1 MKMNTHLNIEDVA
14 GSIVVPVWCGSER
27 GTAFFI
33 SPTKLLTAFHVVA
46 EYVADDSDIFI
57 SVNGITTECTC
68 EELAK
73 GKDIAILNCVDYTNE
88 CTSLQ
93 LLASDCRK
101 GQVLSI
107 VGYPEELGN
116 GIDAF
121 SFSVMSVRSVPS
133 IPNQFDIVVRR
144 IDTLALSTY
153 MGMSGSP
160 VINDFGSVVGVV
172 TDELYNSLGY
182 TSIHSVMDN
191 LTEKGIKFEANADL
205 QDTSDFGLGT
215 CFKHIL
221 KAQEQAGSRFSRDLQ
236 VDDEDTEKTIS
247 WFAGIGFDEDLDR
260 IVSDFKN
267 FSEKIRAEKKKLEIE
282 KFRKKHFE
290 KLIITK
296 EFIDEFYKLKNL
308 RDNHDTDFSMHLFT
322 AKEREQISGIIF
334 KARQYLDNLDFL
346 GKKGLA
352 VIGEAGCGKT
362 FTLCKVSEKLCKKE
376 NVYLFFGTDFSGNE
390 MPLDTILRK
399 LKWKQPN
406 SFDLLNDKM
415 QKEEKYAILVIDA
428 INEGAGMYFW
438 QEKLPILFKQLGK
451 WNRIKIIVSIRKQA
465 GLTDVW
471 NKTIEGFERLSI
483 PGFKKDVRAAVTKFF
498 KYYDIDRD
506 FDDFNQIQAFS
517 NPLFLK
523 IFCEV
528 YNESCYNELESPD
541 IIKIYNSYIYKRNH
555 SVSVGA
561 DVDPRMNYTKCL
573 LDKIAYYSLWNLQCG
588 DVSREKVKSYSYHL
602 CPYRMW
608 SNDLLNNT
616 LKANLLMEYKTY
628 DGKEWITFE
637 YDSMGDYLKANVL
650 LKHKDDDYSKLK
662 FMCRLIDFTHTEYQT
677 FIDSTKIFNFI
688 KAFLSI
694 WNPPVRLWHQ
704 KDIINGKL
712 TRLFIESL
720 AYRNVSNDHMKTD
733 GTIMKEILD
742 THPDFLQPNVFI
754 NLLKNHNE
762 SVIREFHGKLLS
774 MRMSE
779 RDTIWSA
786 SANSFYY
793 IDDELKRLWNNNGIN
808 KKSLLVFEV
817 WLLSASYPSVRF
829 PALRHI
835 VNQLE
840 EIDSVDSVLYLID
853 AFKEVN
859 DPYVLQGLYAAIY
872 GYIVRIR
879 NSNLTISKK
888 IVELLYSPH
897 GLAPNDFVIR
907 HWTLKIL
914 EWQWHLSSDNTY
926 WTAAQPPYNV
936 PNSNPYENIPNENIP
951 ENFFGTN
958 HGADSLH
965 RSLFVWD
972 FYRYIMGGNTSD
984 DLDKFI
990 GKDEKH
996 ISIKDTAKAIA
1007 LLIKNKYGWN
1017 EALDEYDSNVPYE
1030 SSHFHRTERI
1040 GKKYQWIGLS
1050 EVYAYLLNTCKLCR
1064 DRWSQKKDFR
1074 AVNYP
1079 WLVSNRIY
1087 LDPSLRE
1094 NDTLDDVVKDLFDE
1108 YPKDSTMEQSMKS
1121 WIDDEKCMPPFS
1133 PIQVDRDG
1141 GEWVVLQ
1148 GYDTRKENDD
1158 VEKEQT
1164 RERFLYYNTCLV
1176 DLKNKSIFA
1185 EWAKTANFYGRWMPE
1200 STGSIDFL
1208 WNDYPWANA
1217 YTSSIYED
1225 GYVDEKIPCD
1235 VELTYEAE
1243 LQEDFRGIQS
1253 EENIASTV
1261 YAPCRDIMDSLE
1273 LYTAERGI
1281 VRKSDNGEIVAI
1293 NRLILGEC
1301 FHGLLIK
1308 RTFLNEYLKKQK
1320 KCLFYCLLG
1329 EKNLISSPHY
1339 QILVRNDLTGAA
1351 LYKDNDVAEM
1361 IQPLRFEPKEKPR
1374 ENIEEEGE
1382 YDLGMPIEKW
1392 VSMSQKTSS
1401 EDFNELKKLAEL
1413 AKQEKKK
1420 KNGAK

>member
-57 SVNGITTECTC
+57 SVNGLTTECTC

-73 GKDIAILNCVDYTNE
+73 GRDIAILTCVSYKNE
-88 CTSLQ
+88 CSPYS

-101 GQVLSI
+101 GQVLSV

-121 SFSVMSVRSVPS
+121 SFSVVNVRSITS
-133 IPNQFDIVVRR
+133 IPNQFDMVVRR
-144 IDTLALSTY
+144 IDTFALSTY
-153 MGMSGSP
+153 MGLSGSP
-160 VINDFGSVVGVV
+160 VVNDFGSVVGIV

-182 TSIHSVMDN
+182 TSIHSIMEN
-191 LTEKGIKFEANADL
+191 LTEKGIKYEDNADL
-205 QDTSDFGLGT
+205 EDTSDFGLGT
-215 CFKHIL
+215 CAKYIL
-221 KAQEQAGSRFSRDLQ
+221 EAQEQAGSRYSRDLQ
-236 VDDEDTEKTIS
+236 VDDKDTERIIS
-247 WFAGIGFDEDLDR
+247 RFAGIGFDDDLENIANDY
-260 IVSDFKN
+260 KN
-267 FSEKIRAEKKKLEIE
+267 FSETIREAKKKTEIE
-282 KFRKKHFE
+282 KFKKLHIE
-290 KLIITK
+290 NQIISDIFV
-296 EFIDEFYKLKNL
+296 EGLYQLKNL
-308 RDNHDTDFSMHLFT
+308 RDKSYSESSVHLFT
-322 AKEREQISGIIF
+322 AKERERISDIIS
-334 KARQYLDNLDFL
+334 KAKQYLRMQKYLSE
-346 GKKGLA
+346 KGLA
-352 VIGEAGCGKT
+352 IVGDAGCGKT
-362 FTLCKVSEKLCKKE
+362 FTLCKISEKLCKKE
-376 NVYLFFGTDFSGNE
+376 NAYLLFGTDFSASE
-390 MPLDTILRK
+390 MPLETILRK
-399 LKWKQPN
+399 FKWKQPN

-415 QKEEKYAILVIDA
+415 QKEGKFAIFIIDA

-438 QEKLPILFKQLGK
+438 QEKLPTLLNQIRK
-451 WNRIKIIVSIRKQA
+451 WSRIKIIVSIRKQA
-465 GLTDVW
+465 VQTDVL
-471 NKTIEGFERLSI
+471 NETIEGFTRLSI
-483 PGFKKDVRAAVTKFF
+483 PGFRDVREAVKKFF
-498 KYYDIDRD
+498 EHYNIDKDI
-506 FDDFNQIQAFS
+506 DDFNQIQSFS

-523 IFCEV
+523 IFCET
-528 YNESCYNELESPD
+528 YSEAYYGDSKYPN
-541 IIKIYNSYIYKRNH
+541 IIEIYKSYIYKRNH
-555 SVSVGA
+555 LISVGTDA
-561 DVDPRMNYTKCL
+561 DPRMNYTKCL
-573 LDKIAYYSLWNLQCG
+573 LERIAYYSLWNLQCG
-588 DVSREKVKSYSYHL
+588 DIAREKAKSYSYRL

-608 SNDLLNNT
+608 SKDLLNNT
-616 LKANLLMEYKTY
+616 LRANLLMEYKTY
-628 DGKEWITFE
+628 DGSEWITFE
-637 YDSMGDYLKANVL
+637 YDSMGDYLKADVL
-650 LKHKDDDYSKLK
+650 LRHKDDDYSKLK
-662 FMCRLIDFTHTEYQT
+662 FLCRLIDFTTAEYQT
-677 FIDSTKIFNFI
+677 STDNTKIFNFI

-694 WNPPVRLWHQ
+694 WNPPVGLWHH
-704 KDIINGKL
+704 KEIINGKL
-712 TRLFIESL
+712 TELFIESL
-720 AYRNVSNDHMKTD
+720 AFRNVTNDLMQTD
-733 GTIMKEILD
+733 GTIMEEILD
-742 THPDFLQPNVFI
+742 ANPHYLQPDVFI
-754 NLLKNHNE
+754 NLLESYNE
-762 SVIREFHGKLLS
+762 SVISEFHQKLLS

-786 SANSFYY
+786 SANPFYY

-840 EIDSVDSVLYLID
+840 ETDTVDEVLYLMSV
-853 AFKEVN
+853 FKDVN

-872 GYIVRIR
+872 GYIVRKR
-879 NSNLTISKK
+879 NCNLSISKV
-888 IVELLYSPH
+888 IVEMLYPKH
-897 GLAPNDFVIR
+897 GQAPNDFVLR

-914 EWQWHLSSDNTY
+914 EWQWHLSCDDTY
-926 WTAAQPPYNV
+926 WKAAQPPYD
-936 PNSNPYENIPNENIP
+936 PPISNPYENISNEDIP
-951 ENFFGTN
+951 EDFFGTN

-1030 SSHFHRTERI
+1030 SGHFHRTERI

-1050 EVYAYLLNTCKLCR
+1050 EVYAYLLDTCKLCK
-1064 DRWSQKKDFR
+1064 DKWSRNKEFW

-1079 WLVSNRIY
+1079 WLVSNHIY

-1094 NDTLDDVVKDLFDE
+1094 NDSLDDIVKDLFDE
-1108 YPKDSTMEQSMKS
+1108 YSKDSTMELSMETWKNE
-1121 WIDDEKCMPPFS
+1121 EKGMPPFE

-1141 GEWVVLQ
+1141 CEWVVLQ
-1148 GYDTRKENDD
+1148 GYDTRTENDD
-1158 VEKEQT
+1158 IEKEQI

-1176 DLKNKSIFA
+1176 DLKNKYVFT

-1200 STGSIDFL
+1200 STGSIDYL
-1208 WNDYPWANA
+1208 WNDYPWANS
-1217 YTSSIYED
+1217 YKSSVYED

-1235 VELTYEAE
+1235 VELAYEAE

-1261 YAPCRDIMDSLE
+1261 YAPCRDIMDSLG

-1293 NRLILGEC
+1293 NRLILGES

-1308 RTFLNEYLKKQK
+1308 RTFLNEYLKKQR

-1361 IQPLRFEPKEKPR
+1361 IQPLRFEPKEEPQKEPG
-1374 ENIEEEGE
+1374 GE
-1382 YDLGMPIEKW
+1382 DEYGLGMPIEKW
-1392 VSMSQKTSS
+1392 LDMPKQNSS
-1401 EDFNELKKLAEL
+1401 GIIDRLKELAEL
-1413 AKQEKKK
+1413 SNQ
-1420 KNGAK
+1420 NGAKE

>member
-57 SVNGITTECTC
+57 SVNGITAECTC
-68 EELAK
+68 EELVK
-73 GKDIAILNCVDYTNE
+73 GRDIAILTCVSYKNE
-88 CTSLQ
+88 CSPFS

-101 GQVLSI
+101 GQVLSV
-107 VGYPEELGN
+107 VGYPKELGN
-116 GIDAF
+116 GVDAF
-121 SFSVMSVRSVPS
+121 SFSVVNVRTITS

-144 IDTLALSTY
+144 IDTFALSTY

-160 VINDFGSVVGVV
+160 VVNDFGSVVGVV

-182 TSIHSVMDN
+182 TSIHSIMEN
-191 LTEKGIKFEANADL
+191 LTEKGIKYEDNADL
-205 QDTSDFGLGT
+205 EDTSDFGLGT
-215 CFKHIL
+215 CAKYIL
-221 KAQEQAGSRFSRDLQ
+221 EAQEQAGSRYSRDLQ
-236 VDDEDTEKTIS
+236 VDDKDTERIIS
-247 WFAGIGFDEDLDR
+247 RFAGIGFDDDLENIANDY
-260 IVSDFKN
+260 KN
-267 FSEKIRAEKKKLEIE
+267 FSETIREAKKKAEIE
-282 KFRKKHFE
+282 KFKKLHIE
-290 KLIITK
+290 NQIISDIFV
-296 EFIDEFYKLKNL
+296 EGLYQLKNL
-308 RDNHDTDFSMHLFT
+308 RDKSYSESSVHLFT
-322 AKEREQISGIIF
+322 AKEREQISDIIS
-334 KARQYLDNLDFL
+334 KAKQYLRMQKYLNE
-346 GKKGLA
+346 KGLA
-352 VIGEAGCGKT
+352 IVGDAGCGKT
-362 FTLCKVSEKLCKKE
+362 FTLCKISEKLCKKE
-376 NVYLFFGTDFSGNE
+376 NAYLLFGTDFSASE
-390 MPLDTILRK
+390 MPLETILRK
-399 LKWKQPN
+399 FKWKQAN

-415 QKEEKYAILVIDA
+415 QKEGKFAIFIIDA

-438 QEKLPILFKQLGK
+438 QEKLPTLLNQIRK
-451 WNRIKIIVSIRKQA
+451 WSRIKIIVSIRKQA
-465 GLTDVW
+465 VQTDVL
-471 NKTIEGFERLSI
+471 NETIEGFTRLSI
-483 PGFKKDVRAAVTKFF
+483 PGFRDVREAVKKFF
-498 KYYDIDRD
+498 EHYNIDKDI
-506 FDDFNQIQAFS
+506 DDFNRIQSFS

-523 IFCEV
+523 IFCEA
-528 YNESCYNELESPD
+528 YSEAYYGDSKSPN
-541 IIKIYNSYIYKRNH
+541 IIEIYKSYIYKRNH
-555 SVSVGA
+555 LVSVGA
-561 DVDPRMNYTKCL
+561 DADPRMNYTKCL
-573 LDKIAYYSLWNLQCG
+573 LERIAYYSLWNLQCG
-588 DVSREKVKSYSYHL
+588 DIQREKAKSYSYRL

-608 SNDLLNNT
+608 SKDLLNNT
-616 LKANLLMEYKTY
+616 LRANLLMEYKTY
-628 DGKEWITFE
+628 DGREWITFE
-637 YDSMGDYLKANVL
+637 YDSMGDYLKADVL
-650 LKHKDDDYSKLK
+650 LRHKDDDYSKLK
-662 FMCRLIDFTHTEYQT
+662 FLCRLIDFTTAEYQT
-677 FIDSTKIFNFI
+677 STDNTKIFNFI

-694 WNPPVRLWHQ
+694 WNPPVGLWHH
-704 KDIINGKL
+704 KEIINGKL
-712 TRLFIESL
+712 TNLFIESL
-720 AYRNVSNDHMKTD
+720 ALRNVANDLIQTD
-733 GTIMKEILD
+733 GTIMEEILD
-742 THPDFLQPNVFI
+742 ANPHYLQPDVFI
-754 NLLKNHNE
+754 SLLESHNE
-762 SVIREFHGKLLS
+762 SVINEFHQKLLS

-793 IDDELKRLWNNNGIN
+793 IDDELKRLWNNNVIN

-817 WLLSASYPSVRF
+817 WLLSTSYPSVRF

-840 EIDSVDSVLYLID
+840 ETDTVDEVLYLMSV
-853 AFKEVN
+853 FKDVN

-872 GYIVRIR
+872 GYIVRKR
-879 NSNLTISKK
+879 NCNLSISKV
-888 IVELLYSPH
+888 IVEMLYPKH
-897 GLAPNDFVIR
+897 GQAPNDFVLR

-914 EWQWHLSSDNTY
+914 EWQWHLSCDDTY
-926 WTAAQPPYNV
+926 WKAAQPPYD
-936 PNSNPYENIPNENIP
+936 PPISNPYENIPNEDIP
-951 ENFFGTN
+951 EDFFGTN

-972 FYRYIMGGNTSD
+972 FYRYTMGGNTSD

-990 GKDEKH
+990 GKDDKH

-1017 EALDEYDSNVPYE
+1017 KALDEYDSNVPYE

-1050 EVYAYLLNTCKLCR
+1050 EVYAYLLDTCKLCR
-1064 DRWSQKKDFR
+1064 DRWSQKKVFR

-1094 NDTLDDVVKDLFDE
+1094 NDTLDDVVKSLFDE
-1108 YPKDSTMEQSMKS
+1108 YPKDSTMEQNIKS
-1121 WIDDEKCMPPFS
+1121 WIDDEKCMPPFN
-1133 PIQVDRDG
+1133 PIQLDCDG

-1148 GYDTRKENDD
+1148 GYDTRKEKDD

-1208 WNDYPWANA
+1208 WNDYPWANT

-1261 YAPCRDIMDSLE
+1261 YAPCRDIMDSLG

-1293 NRLILGEC
+1293 NRLILGES

-1308 RTFLNEYLKKQK
+1308 RTFLNEYLKKQR

-1329 EKNLISSPHY
+1329 EKNLISAPHY

-1361 IQPLRFEPKEKPR
+1361 IQPLRFEPKEEPQK
-1374 ENIEEEGE
+1374 ESEGE
-1382 YDLGMPIEKW
+1382 DEYGLGMPIEKW
-1392 VSMSQKTSS
+1392 LAMPKPNSS
-1401 EDFNELKKLAEL
+1401 ALFDRLKELGEL
-1413 AKQEKKK
+1413 SKQ
-1420 KNGAK
+1420 NGAKE

>member
-14 GSIVVPVWCGSER
+14 GSIVVPVRCGSER

-57 SVNGITTECTC
+57 SVNGITAECTC

-73 GKDIAILNCVDYTNE
+73 GRDIAILTCVSYKNE
-88 CTSLQ
+88 CSPYS

-101 GQVLSI
+101 GQVLSV

-116 GIDAF
+116 GVDAF
-121 SFSVMSVRSVPS
+121 SFSVVNVRTITS

-144 IDTLALSTY
+144 IDSFALSTY

-182 TSIHSVMDN
+182 TSILSVMEN
-191 LTEKGIKFEANADL
+191 LAEKGIKYENNADL
-205 QDTSDFGLGT
+205 EDTSDFGLGT
-215 CFKHIL
+215 CVKYIL
-221 KAQEQAGSRFSRDLQ
+221 EAQEQAGSRYSRDLQ
-236 VDDEDTEKTIS
+236 VDDKDTERIIS
-247 WFAGIGFDEDLDR
+247 RFAGIGFDDDL
-260 IVSDFKN
+260 
-267 FSEKIRAEKKKLEIE
+267 EKIANDYKKFLETTREIKKKAEIE
-282 KFRKKHFE
+282 KFKKQHIE
-290 KLIITK
+290 NNIITNVFV
-296 EFIDEFYKLKNL
+296 EGLYQLKNL
-308 RDNHDTDFSMHLFT
+308 RDKSYPDSSVHLFT
-322 AKEREQISGIIF
+322 AKEREQISDMIS
-334 KARQYLDNLDFL
+334 KAKQYLRMQKYL
-346 GKKGLA
+346 GEKGLA
-352 VIGEAGCGKT
+352 IVGDAGCGKT
-362 FTLCKVSEKLCKKE
+362 FTLCKISEKLCKKE
-376 NVYLFFGTDFSGNE
+376 NAYLFFGTDFSGSE
-390 MPLDTILRK
+390 KPLETILRK

-415 QKEEKYAILVIDA
+415 KKEGKFAIFIIDA

-438 QEKLPILFKQLGK
+438 QEKLPALLSQIRK
-451 WNRIKIIVSIRKQA
+451 WSRIKIIVSIRKQA
-465 GLTDVW
+465 VQTDVL
-471 NKTIEGFERLSI
+471 NETIKGFTRLPI
-483 PGFKKDVRAAVTKFF
+483 PGFNDVRDAVKKFF
-498 KYYDIDRD
+498 EHYNIDKDI
-506 FDDFNQIQAFS
+506 DDFNQIQAFS

-523 IFCEV
+523 IFCEA
-528 YNESCYNELESPD
+528 YSEAYYRDAESPN
-541 IIKIYNSYIYKRNH
+541 IIEIYKSYIYKRNH
-555 SVSVGA
+555 VVSVGA

-573 LDKIAYYSLWNLQCG
+573 LEKIAYYSLWNLQCG
-588 DVSREKVKSYSYHL
+588 DIPREKAKSYSYRL

-608 SNDLLNNT
+608 SKDLLNNT

-628 DGKEWITFE
+628 DGGEWITFE
-637 YDSMGDYLKANVL
+637 YDSMGDYLKADVL
-650 LKHKDDDYSKLK
+650 LRHKDDDYSKLK
-662 FMCRLIDFTHTEYQT
+662 FLCRLIDFTTAEYQT
-677 FIDSTKIFNFI
+677 STDNTKIFNFI

-694 WNPPVRLWHQ
+694 WNPPVGLWHH
-704 KDIINGKL
+704 KEIINGKL
-712 TRLFIESL
+712 TELFIDSL
-720 AYRNVSNDHMKTD
+720 AFRNVTNDLMQID

-742 THPDFLQPNVFI
+742 ANPHYLQPDIFI
-754 NLLKNHNE
+754 NLLESHNV
-762 SVIREFHGKLLS
+762 SVISEFHQKLLS
-774 MRMSE
+774 MGLSE

-793 IDDELKRLWNNNGIN
+793 IDDELKRLWNYNGIN

-840 EIDSVDSVLYLID
+840 KTDSVDEVLYLMSV
-853 AFKEVN
+853 FKNVN

-872 GYIVRIR
+872 GYIVRKR
-879 NSNLTISKK
+879 NSNLSISK
-888 IVELLYSPH
+888 IVVEMLYPKH
-897 GLAPNDFVIR
+897 GQAPNDFVLR

-914 EWQWHLSSDNTY
+914 EWQWHLSGDKTY
-926 WTAAQPPYNV
+926 WMAVQPPYN
-936 PNSNPYENIPNENIP
+936 PPISNLYENIPNEDIP
-951 ENFFGTN
+951 EDFFGTN

-972 FYRYIMGGNTSD
+972 FYRYTMGGNTSD

-990 GKDEKH
+990 GKDDKP

-1017 EALDEYDSNVPYE
+1017 EALDEYDSSVPYE
-1030 SSHFHRTERI
+1030 LGHYHRTERI

-1050 EVYAYLLNTCKLCR
+1050 EVYAYLLDTCKICKG
-1064 DRWSQKKDFR
+1064 RWSQKKEFR
-1074 AVNYP
+1074 TINYP
-1079 WLVSNRIY
+1079 WLVSNHIY

-1094 NDTLDDVVKDLFDE
+1094 NDTLDDVVKGLFDE

-1121 WIDDEKCMPPFS
+1121 WIDDEKCMPPFN

-1208 WNDYPWANA
+1208 WNDYPWANT

-1261 YAPCRDIMDSLE
+1261 YAPCRDIMDSLGF
-1273 LYTAERGI
+1273 YTAERGI

-1293 NRLILGEC
+1293 NRLILGES

-1308 RTFLNEYLKKQK
+1308 RTFLNEYLKKQR

-1329 EKNLISSPHY
+1329 EKNLISAPHY

-1351 LYKDNDVAEM
+1351 LYKENDVAEM
-1361 IQPLRFEPKEKPR
+1361 IQPLRFEPREEPEKDP
-1374 ENIEEEGE
+1374 EGE
-1382 YDLGMPIEKW
+1382 DEYGLGMPIEKW
-1392 VSMSQKTSS
+1392 LAMPKQSS
-1401 EDFNELKKLAEL
+1401 SGIIDRLKELAEL
-1413 AKQEKKK
+1413 SKQ
-1420 KNGAK
+1420 NGAKE

>member
-14 GSIVVPVWCGSER
+14 GSIVVPVRCGSER

-57 SVNGITTECTC
+57 SVNGITEECTC

-73 GKDIAILNCVDYTNE
+73 GRDIAILTCVSYKNE
-88 CTSLQ
+88 CSPYS

-101 GQVLSI
+101 GQVLSV

-116 GIDAF
+116 GVDTF
-121 SFSVMSVRSVPS
+121 SFSVVNVRTITS

-144 IDTLALSTY
+144 IDSFALSTY
-153 MGMSGSP
+153 MGMSGAP

-182 TSIHSVMDN
+182 TSILSVMEN
-191 LTEKGIKFEANADL
+191 LAEKGIKYENNADL
-205 QDTSDFGLGT
+205 EDTSDFGLGK
-215 CFKHIL
+215 CFKYIL
-221 KAQEQAGSRFSRDLQ
+221 EAQEQAGSRYSHDLQ
-236 VDDEDTEKTIS
+236 VDDYDTERIIS
-247 WFAGIGFDEDLDR
+247 RFAGIGFDDDLEIIANDY
-260 IVSDFKN
+260 KK
-267 FSEKIRAEKKKLEIE
+267 FSESTREVKKKAEIE
-282 KFRKKHFE
+282 KFKKQYVDNQ
-290 KLIITK
+290 IITN
-296 EFIDEFYKLKNL
+296 EFVEGLYQLKNL
-308 RDNHDTDFSMHLFT
+308 RDKSYPDSSVHLFT
-322 AKEREQISGIIF
+322 AKEREQISDIIS
-334 KARQYLDNLDFL
+334 KAKQYLRMQKYLNE
-346 GKKGLA
+346 KGLA
-352 VIGEAGCGKT
+352 IVGDAGCGKT
-362 FTLCKVSEKLCKKE
+362 FTLCKISEKLCKKE
-376 NVYLFFGTDFSGNE
+376 NAYLLFGTDFSGSE
-390 MPLDTILRK
+390 MPLETILRK

-406 SFDLLNDKM
+406 SFELLNDKM
-415 QKEEKYAILVIDA
+415 QKEGKFAIFIIDA

-438 QEKLPILFKQLGK
+438 QEKLPTLLNQIRK
-451 WNRIKIIVSIRKQA
+451 WSRIKIIVSIRKQA
-465 GLTDVW
+465 VQTDVL
-471 NKTIEGFERLSI
+471 NETIKGFTRLSI
-483 PGFKKDVRAAVTKFF
+483 PGFRDVREAVKKFF
-498 KYYDIDRD
+498 EHYNVDKEI
-506 FDDFNQIQAFS
+506 DDFNQIQSFS
-517 NPLFLK
+517 NPLFLNF
-523 IFCEV
+523 FCEA
-528 YNESCYNELESPD
+528 YSEAYYRDSESPN
-541 IIKIYNSYIYKRNH
+541 IIEIYNSYIYKRNH
-555 SVSVGA
+555 VVSIGA
-561 DVDPRMNYTKCL
+561 DADPRMNFTKCL
-573 LDKIAYYSLWNLQCG
+573 LEKIAYYSLWNLQCG
-588 DVSREKVKSYSYHL
+588 DIPREKAKSYSYRL

-608 SNDLLNNT
+608 SKDLLNNT

-628 DGKEWITFE
+628 DGMEWITFE
-637 YDSMGDYLKANVL
+637 YDSMGDYLKADVL
-650 LKHKDDDYSKLK
+650 LRHKVDDYSKLK
-662 FMCRLIDFTHTEYQT
+662 FLCRLVDFTTAEYQT
-677 FIDSTKIFNFI
+677 STDNTKIFNFI

-694 WNPPVRLWHQ
+694 WNPPVELWHH
-704 KDIINGKL
+704 KEIINGKL
-712 TRLFIESL
+712 TDLFIEGL
-720 AYRNVSNDHMKTD
+720 GLRNVANDLMQTD
-733 GTIMKEILD
+733 GTIMEDILD
-742 THPDFLQPNVFI
+742 ANPNYLQPDVFI
-754 NLLKNHNE
+754 NLLENHNE
-762 SVIREFHGKLLS
+762 SVISEFHGKLLS
-774 MRMSE
+774 MSMGE
-779 RDTIWSA
+779 RDAIWSA

-840 EIDSVDSVLYLID
+840 KTDSVDEVLYIMSV
-853 AFKEVN
+853 FKNVN

-872 GYIVRIR
+872 GYIVRKR
-879 NSNLTISKK
+879 NSNLSISSM
-888 IVELLYSPH
+888 IVESFYSKHGQAPH
-897 GLAPNDFVIR
+897 DFVLR

-914 EWQWHLSSDNTY
+914 EWQWHLSCDDTY
-926 WTAAQPPYNV
+926 WKAAQPPYD
-936 PNSNPYENIPNENIP
+936 PSISNPYENIPNEDIP
-951 ENFFGTN
+951 EDFFGTN

-972 FYRYIMGGNTSD
+972 FYRYTMGGNTSD

-990 GKDEKH
+990 GKDDKH

-1030 SSHFHRTERI
+1030 SGHYHRTERI

-1050 EVYAYLLNTCKLCR
+1050 EVYAYLLDTCKLCR
-1064 DRWSQKKDFR
+1064 DRWSQKKIFR

-1108 YPKDSTMEQSMKS
+1108 YPKDSTIEQNIKS
-1121 WIDDEKCMPPFS
+1121 WIDDEKCMPPFD
-1133 PIQVDRDG
+1133 PIQIDRDG

-1176 DLKNKSIFA
+1176 DLKNKTIFA

-1208 WNDYPWANA
+1208 WNDYPWANT
-1217 YTSSIYED
+1217 YMSSIYED

-1261 YAPCRDIMDSLE
+1261 YAPCRDIMESLG

-1293 NRLILGEC
+1293 NRLVLGES

-1308 RTFLNEYLKKQK
+1308 RTFLNEYLKKQR

-1329 EKNLISSPHY
+1329 EKNLISAPHY

-1351 LYKDNDVAEM
+1351 LYKENDVAEM
-1361 IQPLRFEPKEKPR
+1361 IQPLRFEPREEPEKEP
-1374 ENIEEEGE
+1374 EGE
-1382 YDLGMPIEKW
+1382 DEYGLGMPIEKW
-1392 VSMSQKTSS
+1392 LAMPKQSS
-1401 EDFNELKKLAEL
+1401 SAIIDRLKELAEL
-1413 AKQEKKK
+1413 SKQ
-1420 KNGAK
+1420 NGAKE

>member
-14 GSIVVPVWCGSER
+14 GSIVVPVWCGSEK

-73 GKDIAILNCVDYTNE
+73 GRDIAILTCVSYINE
-88 CTSLQ
+88 CSPYSL
-93 LLASDCRK
+93 LSSDCRK

-121 SFSVMSVRSVPS
+121 SFSVVNVRTITS

-144 IDTLALSTY
+144 IDKFALSTY

-160 VINDFGSVVGVV
+160 VVNDFGSVVGIV

-182 TSIHSVMDN
+182 TSIHSIMEN
-191 LTEKGIKFEANADL
+191 LTEKGIKYEDNADL
-205 QDTSDFGLGT
+205 EDTSDFGLGT
-215 CFKHIL
+215 CAKYIL
-221 KAQEQAGSRFSRDLQ
+221 EAQEQAGSRYSRDLQ
-236 VDDEDTEKTIS
+236 VDDKDTERIIS
-247 WFAGIGFDEDLDR
+247 RFAGIGFDDDLENISNDY
-260 IVSDFKN
+260 KN
-267 FSEKIRAEKKKLEIE
+267 FSEIIREAKKKTEIE
-282 KFRKKHFE
+282 KFKKQHIE
-290 KLIITK
+290 NLIISNK
-296 EFIDEFYKLKNL
+296 FVEGLYQLKNL
-308 RDNHDTDFSMHLFT
+308 RDKSYSESSVHLFT
-322 AKEREQISGIIF
+322 AKERKQISDIIS
-334 KARQYLDNLDFL
+334 KADQYLRMQKYLSE
-346 GKKGLA
+346 KGLA
-352 VIGEAGCGKT
+352 IVGDAGCGKT
-362 FTLCKVSEKLCKKE
+362 FTLCKISEKLCKKE
-376 NVYLFFGTDFSGNE
+376 NAYLLFGTDFSGSE
-390 MPLDTILRK
+390 MPLETILRK

-415 QKEEKYAILVIDA
+415 LKEGKFAIFIIDA

-438 QEKLPILFKQLGK
+438 QEKLPTLLNQIRK
-451 WNRIKIIVSIRKQA
+451 WSRIKIIVSIRKQTVQ
-465 GLTDVW
+465 TDVL
-471 NKTIEGFERLSI
+471 NETIEGFTRLPI
-483 PGFKKDVRAAVTKFF
+483 PGFKDVRVAVKKFF
-498 KYYDIDRD
+498 EHYNLDKDI
-506 FDDFNQIQAFS
+506 DDFNQIQAFS

-523 IFCEV
+523 IFCEA
-528 YNESCYNELESPD
+528 YSEAYYRDSESPN
-541 IIKIYNSYIYKRNH
+541 IIEIYKSYIYKRNH
-555 SVSVGA
+555 VVSVGA
-561 DVDPRMNYTKCL
+561 DADPRMNYTKCL
-573 LDKIAYYSLWNLQCG
+573 LERIAYYSLWNLQCG
-588 DVSREKVKSYSYHL
+588 DIPREKAKSYSYRL

-608 SNDLLNNT
+608 SKDLLYNT
-616 LKANLLMEYKTY
+616 LRANLLMEYKTY
-628 DGKEWITFE
+628 DGREWITFE
-637 YDSMGDYLKANVL
+637 YDSMGDYLKADVL
-650 LKHKDDDYSKLK
+650 LRHKDDDYSKLK
-662 FMCRLIDFTHTEYQT
+662 FLCRLVDFTTAEYQT
-677 FIDSTKIFNFI
+677 STDKTKIFNFI

-694 WNPPVRLWHQ
+694 WNPPVGLWHH
-704 KDIINGKL
+704 KEIINGKL
-712 TRLFIESL
+712 TELFIESL
-720 AYRNVSNDHMKTD
+720 AFRNVTNDLMQTD
-733 GTIMKEILD
+733 GTIMEKILD
-742 THPDFLQPNVFI
+742 ANPHYLQPDVFI
-754 NLLKNHNE
+754 NLLESHNE
-762 SVIREFHGKLLS
+762 SVISEFHQKLLS
-774 MRMSE
+774 MGMSE

-840 EIDSVDSVLYLID
+840 ETDIVDEVLYLMSV
-853 AFKEVN
+853 FKNVN

-872 GYIVRIR
+872 GYIVRKR
-879 NSNLTISKK
+879 NTNLSISRM
-888 IVELLYSPH
+888 IVESFYSKH
-897 GLAPNDFVIR
+897 GQAPYDFVLR

-914 EWQWHLSSDNTY
+914 EWQWHLSCDDTY
-926 WTAAQPPYNV
+926 WKAAQPPYN
-936 PNSNPYENIPNENIP
+936 PPISNHYENIPNEDIP

-972 FYRYIMGGNTSD
+972 FYRYTMGGNTSD

-990 GKDEKH
+990 GKDNKH

-1017 EALDEYDSNVPYE
+1017 EALDEYDSSVPYE
-1030 SSHFHRTERI
+1030 SGHYHRTERI

-1050 EVYAYLLNTCKLCR
+1050 EVYAYLLDTCKVCK
-1064 DRWSQKKDFR
+1064 DRWSKKKKFR
-1074 AVNYP
+1074 TINYP
-1079 WLVSNRIY
+1079 WLVSNHIY

-1094 NDTLDDVVKDLFDE
+1094 NDTLDDVVKGLFDE

-1121 WIDDEKCMPPFS
+1121 WIDDEKCMPPFN

-1208 WNDYPWANA
+1208 WNDYPWSNT
-1217 YTSSIYED
+1217 YTSSLYED
-1225 GYVDEKIPCD
+1225 GCVDEKIPCD

-1243 LQEDFRGIQS
+1243 LQEDFRGVQS

-1261 YAPCRDIMDSLE
+1261 YAPCRSIMDSLG

-1293 NRLILGEC
+1293 NRLILGES

-1308 RTFLNEYLKKQK
+1308 RTFLNEYLKKQR

-1361 IQPLRFEPKEKPR
+1361 IQPLRFEPKEEPQKEP
-1374 ENIEEEGE
+1374 EGE
-1382 YDLGMPIEKW
+1382 DEYGLGMPIEKW
-1392 VSMSQKTSS
+1392 LAMPKLSPSS
-1401 EDFNELKKLAEL
+1401 IIDRLKELAEL
-1413 AKQEKKK
+1413 SKQ
-1420 KNGAK
+1420 NGAKE

>member
-1 MKMNTHLNIEDVA
+1 
-14 GSIVVPVWCGSER
+14 
-27 GTAFFI
+27 
-33 SPTKLLTAFHVVA
+33 
-46 EYVADDSDIFI
+46 
-57 SVNGITTECTC
+57 
-68 EELAK
+68 
-73 GKDIAILNCVDYTNE
+73 
-88 CTSLQ
+88 
-93 LLASDCRK
+93 
-101 GQVLSI
+101 
-107 VGYPEELGN
+107 
-116 GIDAF
+116 
-121 SFSVMSVRSVPS
+121 
-133 IPNQFDIVVRR
+133 
-144 IDTLALSTY
+144 
-153 MGMSGSP
+153 
-160 VINDFGSVVGVV
+160 
-172 TDELYNSLGY
+172 
-182 TSIHSVMDN
+182 
-191 LTEKGIKFEANADL
+191 
-205 QDTSDFGLGT
+205 
-215 CFKHIL
+215 
-221 KAQEQAGSRFSRDLQ
+221 
-236 VDDEDTEKTIS
+236 
-247 WFAGIGFDEDLDR
+247 
-260 IVSDFKN
+260 
-267 FSEKIRAEKKKLEIE
+267 
-282 KFRKKHFE
+282 
-290 KLIITK
+290 
-296 EFIDEFYKLKNL
+296 
-308 RDNHDTDFSMHLFT
+308 MHLFT
-322 AKEREQISGIIF
+322 AKEREQISDIIS
-334 KARQYLDNLDFL
+334 KAKQYLRMQKYLDE
-346 GKKGLA
+346 KGLA
-352 VIGEAGCGKT
+352 IVGDAGCGKT
-362 FTLCKVSEKLCKKE
+362 FTLCKISEKLCKKE
-376 NVYLFFGTDFSGNE
+376 NAYLLFGTDFSASE
-390 MPLDTILRK
+390 MPLETILRK
-399 LKWKQPN
+399 FKWKQSN

-415 QKEEKYAILVIDA
+415 QKEGKFAIFIIDA

-438 QEKLPILFKQLGK
+438 QEKLPTLLNQIRK
-451 WNRIKIIVSIRKQA
+451 WSRIKIIVSIRKQA
-465 GLTDVW
+465 VQTDVL
-471 NKTIEGFERLSI
+471 NETIEGFTRLSI
-483 PGFKKDVRAAVTKFF
+483 PGFRDVREAVKKFF
-498 KYYDIDRD
+498 EHYNIDKDI
-506 FDDFNQIQAFS
+506 DDFNQILSFS

-523 IFCEV
+523 IFCEA
-528 YNESCYNELESPD
+528 YSEAYYGDSKSPN
-541 IIKIYNSYIYKRNH
+541 IIEIYKSYIYKRNH
-555 SVSVGA
+555 LVSVGA

-720 AYRNVSNDHMKTD
+720 AFRNVTNDLMQTD
-733 GTIMKEILD
+733 GTIMEEILD
-742 THPDFLQPNVFI
+742 ANPHYLQPDVFI
-754 NLLKNHNE
+754 NLLESHNE
-762 SVIREFHGKLLS
+762 SVISEFHQKLLS

-793 IDDELKRLWNNNGIN
+793 IDDELRRLWNNNGIN

-840 EIDSVDSVLYLID
+840 ETDTVDEVLYLMSV
-853 AFKEVN
+853 FKDVN

-872 GYIVRIR
+872 GYIVRKR
-879 NSNLTISKK
+879 NCNLSISKL
-888 IVELLYSPH
+888 IVEMLYPKH
-897 GLAPNDFVIR
+897 GQAPNDFVLR

-914 EWQWHLSSDNTY
+914 EWQRHLSCNDTY
-926 WTAAQPPYNV
+926 WKAAQPPYD
-936 PNSNPYENIPNENIP
+936 PPITNPYENIPNEDIP
-951 ENFFGTN
+951 EDFFGTN

-972 FYRYIMGGNTSD
+972 FYRYTMGGNTSD

-990 GKDEKH
+990 GKDDKH

-1017 EALDEYDSNVPYE
+1017 EALDEYDSSVPYE
-1030 SSHFHRTERI
+1030 SGHYHRTERI

-1050 EVYAYLLNTCKLCR
+1050 EVYAYLLDTCKLCK
-1064 DRWSQKKDFR
+1064 DRWSQKKVFR

-1094 NDTLDDVVKDLFDE
+1094 NDTLDDVVKSLFDE
-1108 YPKDSTMEQSMKS
+1108 YPKDSTMEQNIKS
-1121 WIDDEKCMPPFS
+1121 WIDDEKCMPPFN
-1133 PIQVDRDG
+1133 PIQLDCDG
-1141 GEWVVLQ
+1141 SEWVVLQ
-1148 GYDTRKENDD
+1148 GYDTRKEKDD

-1208 WNDYPWANA
+1208 WNDYPWANT

-1261 YAPCRDIMDSLE
+1261 YAPCRDIMDSLG

-1293 NRLILGEC
+1293 NRLILGES

-1308 RTFLNEYLKKQK
+1308 RTFLNEYLKKQR

-1329 EKNLISSPHY
+1329 EKNLISAPHY

-1361 IQPLRFEPKEKPR
+1361 IQPLRFEPKEEPQK
-1374 ENIEEEGE
+1374 ESEGE
-1382 YDLGMPIEKW
+1382 DEYGLGMPIEKW
-1392 VSMSQKTSS
+1392 LAMPKQNSS
-1401 EDFNELKKLAEL
+1401 ALFDRLKELAEL
-1413 AKQEKKK
+1413 SKQ
-1420 KNGAK
+1420 NGAKE

>member
-73 GKDIAILNCVDYTNE
+73 GRDIAILTCVSYKNE
-88 CTSLQ
+88 CSPYS

-101 GQVLSI
+101 GQVLSV

-121 SFSVMSVRSVPS
+121 SFSVVNVRSITS

-144 IDTLALSTY
+144 IDTFALSTY

-160 VINDFGSVVGVV
+160 VVNDFGSVVGIV

-182 TSIHSVMDN
+182 TSIHSIMEN
-191 LTEKGIKFEANADL
+191 LTEKGIKYEDNADL
-205 QDTSDFGLGT
+205 EDTSDFGLGT
-215 CFKHIL
+215 CTKYIL
-221 KAQEQAGSRFSRDLQ
+221 EAQEQAGSRYSRDLQ
-236 VDDEDTEKTIS
+236 VDDKDTERIIS
-247 WFAGIGFDEDLDR
+247 RFAGIGFDDDLENISNDY
-260 IVSDFKN
+260 KN
-267 FSEKIRAEKKKLEIE
+267 FSETIREARKKTEIE
-282 KFRKKHFE
+282 KFKKQHIE
-290 KLIITK
+290 NLIISNK
-296 EFIDEFYKLKNL
+296 FVEGLYQLKNL
-308 RDNHDTDFSMHLFT
+308 RDKSYSESSVHLFT
-322 AKEREQISGIIF
+322 AKEREQISDIIS
-334 KARQYLDNLDFL
+334 KANQYLRMQKYLSE
-346 GKKGLA
+346 KGLA
-352 VIGEAGCGKT
+352 IVGDAGCGKT
-362 FTLCKVSEKLCKKE
+362 FTLCKISEKLCKKE
-376 NVYLFFGTDFSGNE
+376 NAYLLFGTDFSGSE
-390 MPLDTILRK
+390 MPLETILRK

-415 QKEEKYAILVIDA
+415 LKEGKFAIFIIDA

-438 QEKLPILFKQLGK
+438 QEKLPTLLNQIRK
-451 WNRIKIIVSIRKQA
+451 WSRIKIIVSIRKQTVQ
-465 GLTDVW
+465 TDVL
-471 NKTIEGFERLSI
+471 NETIEGFTRLPI
-483 PGFKKDVRAAVTKFF
+483 PGFKDVRVAVKKFF
-498 KYYDIDRD
+498 EHYNIDKDI
-506 FDDFNQIQAFS
+506 DDFNQIQAFS

-523 IFCEV
+523 IFCEA
-528 YNESCYNELESPD
+528 YSEAYYRDSESPN
-541 IIKIYNSYIYKRNH
+541 IIEIYKSYIYKRNH
-555 SVSVGA
+555 VVSVGA
-561 DVDPRMNYTKCL
+561 DADPRMNYTKCL
-573 LDKIAYYSLWNLQCG
+573 LERIAYYSLWNLQCG
-588 DVSREKVKSYSYHL
+588 DIPRENAKSYSYRL
-602 CPYRMW
+602 CQYRMW
-608 SNDLLNNT
+608 SKDLLNNT
-616 LKANLLMEYKTY
+616 LRANLLMEYKTY
-628 DGKEWITFE
+628 DGREWITFE
-637 YDSMGDYLKANVL
+637 YDSMGDYLKADVL
-650 LKHKDDDYSKLK
+650 LRHKDDDYSKLK
-662 FMCRLIDFTHTEYQT
+662 FLCRLVDFTTAEYQT
-677 FIDSTKIFNFI
+677 STDNTKIFNFI

-694 WNPPVRLWHQ
+694 WNPPVGLWHH
-704 KDIINGKL
+704 KEIINGKL
-712 TRLFIESL
+712 TELFIESL
-720 AYRNVSNDHMKTD
+720 AFRNVTNDLMQTD
-733 GTIMKEILD
+733 GTIMEKILD
-742 THPDFLQPNVFI
+742 ANPHYLQPDVFI
-754 NLLKNHNE
+754 NLLENHNE
-762 SVIREFHGKLLS
+762 SVISEFHGKLLS
-774 MRMSE
+774 MRMGE

-793 IDDELKRLWNNNGIN
+793 IDDELKRLWNNNEIN

-840 EIDSVDSVLYLID
+840 GTDSVDEVLYLMSV
-853 AFKEVN
+853 FKDVN

-872 GYIVRIR
+872 GYIVRKR
-879 NSNLTISKK
+879 NCNLSISKV
-888 IVELLYSPH
+888 IVEMLYPKH
-897 GLAPNDFVIR
+897 GQAPNDFVLR

-914 EWQWHLSSDNTY
+914 EWQWHLSCDDTY
-926 WTAAQPPYNV
+926 WKAAQPPYD
-936 PNSNPYENIPNENIP
+936 PSISNPYENIPNVDIP
-951 ENFFGTN
+951 EDFFGTN

-972 FYRYIMGGNTSD
+972 FYRYTIGGNTSD

-990 GKDEKH
+990 GKDDKH
-996 ISIKDTAKAIA
+996 ISINDTAKAIA

-1017 EALDEYDSNVPYE
+1017 EALDEYDSSVPYE
-1030 SSHFHRTERI
+1030 SGHYHRTERI

-1050 EVYAYLLNTCKLCR
+1050 EVYAYLLDTCKVCK
-1064 DRWSQKKDFR
+1064 DRWSQKKKFR
-1074 AVNYP
+1074 TINYP
-1079 WLVSNRIY
+1079 WLVSNHIY

-1094 NDTLDDVVKDLFDE
+1094 NDTLDDVVKGLFDE

-1121 WIDDEKCMPPFS
+1121 WIDDEKCMPPFN

-1208 WNDYPWANA
+1208 WNDYPWANT

-1243 LQEDFRGIQS
+1243 LQEDFRGIQC

-1261 YAPCRDIMDSLE
+1261 YAPCRDIMDSLG

-1281 VRKSDNGEIVAI
+1281 IRKSDNGEIVAI
-1293 NRLILGEC
+1293 NRLILGES

-1308 RTFLNEYLKKQK
+1308 RTFLNEYLKKQR

-1329 EKNLISSPHY
+1329 EKNLISAPHY
-1339 QILVRNDLTGAA
+1339 QILSRNDLTGAA
-1351 LYKDNDVAEM
+1351 LYKEDDVAEM
-1361 IQPLRFEPKEKPR
+1361 IQPLRFESKEEPQKEP
-1374 ENIEEEGE
+1374 EGE
-1382 YDLGMPIEKW
+1382 DEYGLGMPIEKW
-1392 VSMSQKTSS
+1392 LAMPKQSS
-1401 EDFNELKKLAEL
+1401 SAIIDRLKELAEL
-1413 AKQEKKK
+1413 SKQ
-1420 KNGAK
+1420 NGAKE

>member
-14 GSIVVPVWCGSER
+14 GSIVVPVWCGSEK

-73 GKDIAILNCVDYTNE
+73 GRDIAILTCVSYINE
-88 CTSLQ
+88 CSPYSL
-93 LLASDCRK
+93 LSSDCRK

-121 SFSVMSVRSVPS
+121 SFSVVNVRTITS

-144 IDTLALSTY
+144 IDKFALSTY

-160 VINDFGSVVGVV
+160 VVNDFGSVVGIV

-182 TSIHSVMDN
+182 TSIHSIMEN
-191 LTEKGIKFEANADL
+191 LTEKGIKYEDNADL
-205 QDTSDFGLGT
+205 EDTSDFGLGT
-215 CFKHIL
+215 CAKYIL
-221 KAQEQAGSRFSRDLQ
+221 EAQEQAGSRYSRDLQ
-236 VDDEDTEKTIS
+236 VDDKDTERIIS
-247 WFAGIGFDEDLDR
+247 RFAGIGFDDDLENISNDY
-260 IVSDFKN
+260 KN
-267 FSEKIRAEKKKLEIE
+267 FSEIIREAKKKTEIE
-282 KFRKKHFE
+282 KFKKQHIE
-290 KLIITK
+290 NLIISNK
-296 EFIDEFYKLKNL
+296 FVEGLYQLKNL
-308 RDNHDTDFSMHLFT
+308 RDKSYSESSVHLFT
-322 AKEREQISGIIF
+322 AKERKQISDIIS
-334 KARQYLDNLDFL
+334 KADQYLRMQKYLSE
-346 GKKGLA
+346 KGLA
-352 VIGEAGCGKT
+352 IVGDAGCGKT
-362 FTLCKVSEKLCKKE
+362 FTLCKISEKLCKKE
-376 NVYLFFGTDFSGNE
+376 NAYLLFGTDFSGSE
-390 MPLDTILRK
+390 MPLETILRK

-415 QKEEKYAILVIDA
+415 LKEGKFAIFIIDA

-438 QEKLPILFKQLGK
+438 QEKLPTLLNQIRK
-451 WNRIKIIVSIRKQA
+451 WSRIKIIVSIRKQTVQ
-465 GLTDVW
+465 TDVL
-471 NKTIEGFERLSI
+471 NETIEGFTRLPI
-483 PGFKKDVRAAVTKFF
+483 PGFKDVRVAVKKFF
-498 KYYDIDRD
+498 EHYNLDKDI
-506 FDDFNQIQAFS
+506 DDFNQIQAFS

-523 IFCEV
+523 IFCEA
-528 YNESCYNELESPD
+528 YSEAYYRDSESPN
-541 IIKIYNSYIYKRNH
+541 IIEIYKSYIYKRNH
-555 SVSVGA
+555 VVSVGA
-561 DVDPRMNYTKCL
+561 DADPRMNYTKCL
-573 LDKIAYYSLWNLQCG
+573 LERIAYYSLWNLQCG
-588 DVSREKVKSYSYHL
+588 DIPREKAKSYSYRL

-608 SNDLLNNT
+608 SKDLLYNT
-616 LKANLLMEYKTY
+616 LRANLLMEYKTY
-628 DGKEWITFE
+628 DGREWITFE
-637 YDSMGDYLKANVL
+637 YDSMGDYLKADVL
-650 LKHKDDDYSKLK
+650 LRHKDDDYSKLK
-662 FMCRLIDFTHTEYQT
+662 FLCRLVDFTTAEYQT
-677 FIDSTKIFNFI
+677 STDKTKIFNFI

-694 WNPPVRLWHQ
+694 WNPPVGLWHH
-704 KDIINGKL
+704 KEIINGKL
-712 TRLFIESL
+712 TELFIESL
-720 AYRNVSNDHMKTD
+720 AFRNVTNDLMQTD
-733 GTIMKEILD
+733 GTIMEKILD
-742 THPDFLQPNVFI
+742 ANPHYLQPDVFI
-754 NLLKNHNE
+754 NLLESHNE
-762 SVIREFHGKLLS
+762 SVISEFHQKLLS
-774 MRMSE
+774 MGMSE

-840 EIDSVDSVLYLID
+840 ETDIVDEVLYLMSV
-853 AFKEVN
+853 FKNVN

-872 GYIVRIR
+872 GYIVRKR
-879 NSNLTISKK
+879 NTNLSISRM
-888 IVELLYSPH
+888 IVESFYSKH
-897 GLAPNDFVIR
+897 GQAPYDFVLR

-914 EWQWHLSSDNTY
+914 EWQWHLSCDDTY
-926 WTAAQPPYNV
+926 WKAAQPPYN
-936 PNSNPYENIPNENIP
+936 PPISNPYENIPNEDIP

-972 FYRYIMGGNTSD
+972 FYRYTMGGNTSD

-990 GKDEKH
+990 GKDNKH

-1017 EALDEYDSNVPYE
+1017 EALDEYDSSVPYE
-1030 SSHFHRTERI
+1030 SGHYHRTERI

-1050 EVYAYLLNTCKLCR
+1050 EVYAYLLDTCKVCK
-1064 DRWSQKKDFR
+1064 DRWSKKKKFR
-1074 AVNYP
+1074 TINYP
-1079 WLVSNRIY
+1079 WLVSNHIY

-1094 NDTLDDVVKDLFDE
+1094 NDTLDDVVKGLFDE

-1121 WIDDEKCMPPFS
+1121 WIDDEKCMPPFN

-1208 WNDYPWANA
+1208 WNDYPWSNT
-1217 YTSSIYED
+1217 YTSSLYED
-1225 GYVDEKIPCD
+1225 GCVDEKIPCD

-1243 LQEDFRGIQS
+1243 LQEDFRGVQS

-1261 YAPCRDIMDSLE
+1261 YAPCRSIMDSLG

-1281 VRKSDNGEIVAI
+1281 VRKSDNGGIVAI
-1293 NRLILGEC
+1293 NRLILGES

-1308 RTFLNEYLKKQK
+1308 RTFLNEYLKKQR

-1361 IQPLRFEPKEKPR
+1361 IQPLRFEPKEEPQKEP
-1374 ENIEEEGE
+1374 EGE
-1382 YDLGMPIEKW
+1382 DEYGLGMPIEKW
-1392 VSMSQKTSS
+1392 LAMPKLSPSS
-1401 EDFNELKKLAEL
+1401 IIDRLKELAEL
-1413 AKQEKKK
+1413 SKQ
-1420 KNGAK
+1420 NGAKE

>member
-1 MKMNTHLNIEDVA
+1 MNTHLNIEDVA

-57 SVNGITTECTC
+57 SVNGITTECNC

-73 GKDIAILNCVDYTNE
+73 GRDIAILTCVSYKNE
-88 CTSLQ
+88 CSPYS

-101 GQVLSI
+101 GQVLSV

-116 GIDAF
+116 GVDAF
-121 SFSVMSVRSVPS
+121 SFSVVNVRTITS

-144 IDTLALSTY
+144 IDTFALSTY

-160 VINDFGSVVGVV
+160 VVNDFGSVVGIV

-182 TSIHSVMDN
+182 TSIHSIMEN
-191 LTEKGIKFEANADL
+191 LTEKGIKYEDNADL
-205 QDTSDFGLGT
+205 EDTSDFGLGT
-215 CFKHIL
+215 CAKYIL
-221 KAQEQAGSRFSRDLQ
+221 EAQEQAGSRYSHDLQ
-236 VDDEDTEKTIS
+236 VDDKDTERIIS
-247 WFAGIGFDEDLDR
+247 RFAGIGFDDDLE
-260 IVSDFKN
+260 IIANSYKK
-267 FSEKIRAEKKKLEIE
+267 FSETTREVKKKTEIE
-282 KFRKKHFE
+282 KFKK
-290 KLIITK
+290 KYVDNQILTN
-296 EFIDEFYKLKNL
+296 EFVEELYQLKNL
-308 RDNHDTDFSMHLFT
+308 RDKSYSDSSVHLFT
-322 AKEREQISGIIF
+322 AKEREQISDIIS
-334 KARQYLDNLDFL
+334 KAKQYLRMQKYLDE
-346 GKKGLA
+346 KGLA
-352 VIGEAGCGKT
+352 IVGDAGCGKT
-362 FTLCKVSEKLCKKE
+362 FTLCKISEKLCKKE
-376 NVYLFFGTDFSGNE
+376 NAYLLFGTDFSASE
-390 MPLDTILRK
+390 MPLETILRK
-399 LKWKQPN
+399 FKWKQSN

-415 QKEEKYAILVIDA
+415 QKEGKFAIFIIDA

-438 QEKLPILFKQLGK
+438 QEKLPTLLNQIRK
-451 WNRIKIIVSIRKQA
+451 WSRIKIIVSIRKQA
-465 GLTDVW
+465 VQTDVL
-471 NKTIEGFERLSI
+471 NETIEGFTRLSI
-483 PGFKKDVRAAVTKFF
+483 PGFRDVREAVKKFF
-498 KYYDIDRD
+498 EHYNIDKDI
-506 FDDFNQIQAFS
+506 DDFNQIQSFS

-523 IFCEV
+523 IFCEA
-528 YNESCYNELESPD
+528 YSEAYYGDSKSPN
-541 IIKIYNSYIYKRNH
+541 IIEIYKSYIYKRNH
-555 SVSVGA
+555 LVSVGA

-573 LDKIAYYSLWNLQCG
+573 LDKIAYYSLGNLQCG

-720 AYRNVSNDHMKTD
+720 AFRNVTNDLMQTD
-733 GTIMKEILD
+733 GTIMEEILD
-742 THPDFLQPNVFI
+742 ANPHYLQPDVFI
-754 NLLKNHNE
+754 NLLESHNE
-762 SVIREFHGKLLS
+762 SVISEFHQKLLS

-840 EIDSVDSVLYLID
+840 ETDTVDEVLYLMSV
-853 AFKEVN
+853 FKDVN

-872 GYIVRIR
+872 GYIVRKR
-879 NSNLTISKK
+879 NCNLSISKL
-888 IVELLYSPH
+888 IVEMLYPKH
-897 GLAPNDFVIR
+897 GQAPNDFVLR

-914 EWQWHLSSDNTY
+914 EWQRHLSCNDTY
-926 WTAAQPPYNV
+926 WKAAQPPYD
-936 PNSNPYENIPNENIP
+936 PPITNPYENIPNEDIP
-951 ENFFGTN
+951 EDFFGTN

-972 FYRYIMGGNTSD
+972 FYRYTMGGNTSD

-990 GKDEKH
+990 GKDDKH

-1017 EALDEYDSNVPYE
+1017 EALDEYDSSVPYE
-1030 SSHFHRTERI
+1030 SGHYHRTERI

-1050 EVYAYLLNTCKLCR
+1050 EVYAYLLDTCKLCK
-1064 DRWSQKKDFR
+1064 DRWSQKKVFR

-1094 NDTLDDVVKDLFDE
+1094 NDTLDDVVKSLFDE
-1108 YPKDSTMEQSMKS
+1108 YPKDSTMEQNIKS
-1121 WIDDEKCMPPFS
+1121 WIDDEKCMPPFN
-1133 PIQVDRDG
+1133 PIQLDCDG
-1141 GEWVVLQ
+1141 SEWVVLQ
-1148 GYDTRKENDD
+1148 GYDTRKEKDD

-1208 WNDYPWANA
+1208 WNDYPWANT

-1261 YAPCRDIMDSLE
+1261 YAPCRDIMDSLG

-1293 NRLILGEC
+1293 NRLILGES

-1308 RTFLNEYLKKQK
+1308 RTFLNEYLKKQR

-1329 EKNLISSPHY
+1329 EKNLISAPHY

-1361 IQPLRFEPKEKPR
+1361 IQPLRFEPKEEPQK
-1374 ENIEEEGE
+1374 ESEGE
-1382 YDLGMPIEKW
+1382 DEYGLGMPIEKW
-1392 VSMSQKTSS
+1392 LAMPKQNSS
-1401 EDFNELKKLAEL
+1401 ALFDRLKELAEL
-1413 AKQEKKK
+1413 SKQ
-1420 KNGAK
+1420 NGAKE

>member
-57 SVNGITTECTC
+57 SVNGITTECNC

-73 GKDIAILNCVDYTNE
+73 GRDIAILTCVSYKNE
-88 CTSLQ
+88 CSPYS

-101 GQVLSI
+101 GQVLSV

-116 GIDAF
+116 GVDAF
-121 SFSVMSVRSVPS
+121 SFSVVNVRTITS

-144 IDTLALSTY
+144 IDTFALSTY

-160 VINDFGSVVGVV
+160 VVNDFGSVVGIV
-172 TDELYNSLGY
+172 TDELCNSLGY
-182 TSIHSVMDN
+182 TSIHSIMEN
-191 LTEKGIKFEANADL
+191 LTEKGIKYEDNADL
-205 QDTSDFGLGT
+205 EDTSDFGLGT
-215 CFKHIL
+215 CAKYIL
-221 KAQEQAGSRFSRDLQ
+221 EAQEQAGSRYSHDLQ
-236 VDDEDTEKTIS
+236 VDDKDTERIIS
-247 WFAGIGFDEDLDR
+247 RFAGIGFDDDLE
-260 IVSDFKN
+260 IIANNYKK
-267 FSEKIRAEKKKLEIE
+267 FSETTREVKKKTEIE
-282 KFRKKHFE
+282 KFKK
-290 KLIITK
+290 KYVDNQILTN
-296 EFIDEFYKLKNL
+296 EFVEELYQLKNL
-308 RDNHDTDFSMHLFT
+308 RDKSYSDSSVHLFT
-322 AKEREQISGIIF
+322 AKEREQLSDIIS
-334 KARQYLDNLDFL
+334 KAKQYLRMQKYLDE
-346 GKKGLA
+346 KGLA
-352 VIGEAGCGKT
+352 IVGDAGCGKT
-362 FTLCKVSEKLCKKE
+362 FTLCKISEKLCKKE
-376 NVYLFFGTDFSGNE
+376 NAYLLFGTDFSASE
-390 MPLDTILRK
+390 MPLETILRK
-399 LKWKQPN
+399 FKWKQSN

-415 QKEEKYAILVIDA
+415 QKEGKFAIFIIDA

-438 QEKLPILFKQLGK
+438 QEKLPTLLNQIRK
-451 WNRIKIIVSIRKQA
+451 WSRIKIIVSIRKQA
-465 GLTDVW
+465 VQTDVL
-471 NKTIEGFERLSI
+471 NETIEGFTRLSI
-483 PGFKKDVRAAVTKFF
+483 PGFRDVREAVKKFF
-498 KYYDIDRD
+498 EHYNIDKDI
-506 FDDFNQIQAFS
+506 DDFNQIQSFS

-523 IFCEV
+523 IFCEA
-528 YNESCYNELESPD
+528 YSEAYYGDSKSPN
-541 IIKIYNSYIYKRNH
+541 IIEIYKSYIYKRNH
-555 SVSVGA
+555 LVSVGA

-720 AYRNVSNDHMKTD
+720 AFRNVTNDLMQTD
-733 GTIMKEILD
+733 GTIMEEILD
-742 THPDFLQPNVFI
+742 ANPHYLQPDVFI
-754 NLLKNHNE
+754 NLLESHNE
-762 SVIREFHGKLLS
+762 SVISEFHQKLLS

-840 EIDSVDSVLYLID
+840 ETDTVDEVLYLMSV
-853 AFKEVN
+853 FKDVN

-872 GYIVRIR
+872 GYIVRKR
-879 NSNLTISKK
+879 NCNLSISKV
-888 IVELLYSPH
+888 IVEMLYPKH
-897 GLAPNDFVIR
+897 GQAPNDFVLR

-914 EWQWHLSSDNTY
+914 EWQRHLSCNDTY
-926 WTAAQPPYNV
+926 WKAAQPPYD
-936 PNSNPYENIPNENIP
+936 PPITNPYENIPNEDIP
-951 ENFFGTN
+951 EDFFGTN

-972 FYRYIMGGNTSD
+972 FYRYTMGGNTSD

-990 GKDEKH
+990 GKDDKH

-1017 EALDEYDSNVPYE
+1017 EALDEYDSSVPYE
-1030 SSHFHRTERI
+1030 SGHYHRTERI

-1050 EVYAYLLNTCKLCR
+1050 EVYAYLLDTCKLCK
-1064 DRWSQKKDFR
+1064 DRWSQKKVFR

-1094 NDTLDDVVKDLFDE
+1094 NDTLDDVVKSLFDE
-1108 YPKDSTMEQSMKS
+1108 YPKDSTMEKNIKS
-1121 WIDDEKCMPPFS
+1121 WIDDEKCMPPFN
-1133 PIQVDRDG
+1133 PIQLDCDG

-1148 GYDTRKENDD
+1148 GYDTRKEKDD

-1208 WNDYPWANA
+1208 WNDYPWANT

-1261 YAPCRDIMDSLE
+1261 YAPCRDIMDSLG

-1293 NRLILGEC
+1293 NRLILGES

-1308 RTFLNEYLKKQK
+1308 RTFLNEYLKKQR

-1339 QILVRNDLTGAA
+1339 QILVRHDLTGAA
-1351 LYKDNDVAEM
+1351 LYKDNGVAEM
-1361 IQPLRFEPKEKPR
+1361 IQPLKFEPKEEPQK
-1374 ENIEEEGE
+1374 ESEGE
-1382 YDLGMPIEKW
+1382 DEYGLGMPIEKW
-1392 VSMSQKTSS
+1392 LAMPKQGSS
-1401 EDFNELKKLAEL
+1401 AIIDRLKELAEL
-1413 AKQEKKK
+1413 SKQ
-1420 KNGAK
+1420 NGAKE

>member
-14 GSIVVPVWCGSER
+14 GSIVVPVRCGSER

-57 SVNGITTECTC
+57 SVNGITAECTC

-73 GKDIAILNCVDYTNE
+73 GRDIAILTCVSYKNE
-88 CTSLQ
+88 CSPYS

-101 GQVLSI
+101 GQVLSV

-116 GIDAF
+116 GVDAF
-121 SFSVMSVRSVPS
+121 SFSVVNVRTITS

-144 IDTLALSTY
+144 IDSFALSTY
-153 MGMSGSP
+153 MGMSGAP

-182 TSIHSVMDN
+182 TSILSVMEN
-191 LTEKGIKFEANADL
+191 LAEKGIKYENNADL
-205 QDTSDFGLGT
+205 EDTSDFGLGT
-215 CFKHIL
+215 CFKYIL
-221 KAQEQAGSRFSRDLQ
+221 EAQEQAGSRYSHDLQ
-236 VDDEDTEKTIS
+236 VDDYDTERIIS
-247 WFAGIGFDEDLDR
+247 RFAGIGFDDDLEE
-260 IVSDFKN
+260 IANNYEKFSDI
-267 FSEKIRAEKKKLEIE
+267 IREAKKKAEIE
-282 KFRKKHFE
+282 KFKKQHIE
-290 KLIITK
+290 NNIITNVFV
-296 EFIDEFYKLKNL
+296 EGLYQLKNL
-308 RDNHDTDFSMHLFT
+308 RDKSYPDSSVHLFT
-322 AKEREQISGIIF
+322 AKERELISDMIS
-334 KARQYLDNLDFL
+334 KAKQYLRMQKYL
-346 GKKGLA
+346 GEKGLA
-352 VIGEAGCGKT
+352 IVGDAGCGKT
-362 FTLCKVSEKLCKKE
+362 FTLCKISEKLCKKE
-376 NVYLFFGTDFSGNE
+376 NAYLFFGTDFSGSE
-390 MPLDTILRK
+390 KPLETILRK

-415 QKEEKYAILVIDA
+415 QKEGKFAIFIIDA

-438 QEKLPILFKQLGK
+438 QEKLPALLSQIRK
-451 WNRIKIIVSIRKQA
+451 WSRIKIIVSIRKQA
-465 GLTDVW
+465 VQTDVL
-471 NKTIEGFERLSI
+471 NETIKGFTRLPI
-483 PGFKKDVRAAVTKFF
+483 PGFNDVRDAVKKFF
-498 KYYDIDRD
+498 EHYNIDKDI
-506 FDDFNQIQAFS
+506 DDFNQIQAFS

-523 IFCEV
+523 IFCEA
-528 YNESCYNELESPD
+528 YSEAYYRDAESPN
-541 IIKIYNSYIYKRNH
+541 IIEIYKSYIYKRNH
-555 SVSVGA
+555 VVSVGA

-573 LDKIAYYSLWNLQCG
+573 LERIAYYSLWNLQCG
-588 DVSREKVKSYSYHL
+588 DIPREKAKSYSYRL

-608 SNDLLNNT
+608 SKDLLNNT

-628 DGKEWITFE
+628 DGGEWITFE
-637 YDSMGDYLKANVL
+637 YDSMGDYLKADVL
-650 LKHKDDDYSKLK
+650 LRHNDDDYSKLK
-662 FMCRLIDFTHTEYQT
+662 FLCRLVDFTAAEYQIS
-677 FIDSTKIFNFI
+677 IDNTKIFNFI

-694 WNPPVRLWHQ
+694 WNPSVELWHH
-704 KDIINGKL
+704 KEIINGKL
-712 TRLFIESL
+712 TDLFIESL
-720 AYRNVSNDHMKTD
+720 ALRNVANDLMQID

-742 THPDFLQPNVFI
+742 ANPHYLQPDIFI
-754 NLLKNHNE
+754 NLLESHNV
-762 SVIREFHGKLLS
+762 SVISEFHQKLLS
-774 MRMSE
+774 MGLSE

-793 IDDELKRLWNNNGIN
+793 IDDELKRLWNYNGIN

-840 EIDSVDSVLYLID
+840 KTDSVDEVLYLMSV
-853 AFKEVN
+853 FKNVN

-872 GYIVRIR
+872 GYIVRKR
-879 NSNLTISKK
+879 NSNLSISK
-888 IVELLYSPH
+888 IVVEMLYPKH
-897 GLAPNDFVIR
+897 GQAPNDFVLR

-914 EWQWHLSSDNTY
+914 EWQWHLSGDKTY
-926 WTAAQPPYNV
+926 WMAVQPPYN
-936 PNSNPYENIPNENIP
+936 PPISNLYENIPNEDIP
-951 ENFFGTN
+951 EDFFGTN

-972 FYRYIMGGNTSD
+972 FYRYTMGGNTSD

-990 GKDEKH
+990 GKDDKP

-1017 EALDEYDSNVPYE
+1017 EALDEYDSSVPYE
-1030 SSHFHRTERI
+1030 LGHYHRTERI

-1050 EVYAYLLNTCKLCR
+1050 EVYAYLLDTCKICKG
-1064 DRWSQKKDFR
+1064 RWSQKKEFR
-1074 AVNYP
+1074 TINYP
-1079 WLVSNRIY
+1079 WLVSNHIY

-1094 NDTLDDVVKDLFDE
+1094 NDTLDDVVKGLFDE

-1121 WIDDEKCMPPFS
+1121 WIDDEKCMPPFN

-1208 WNDYPWANA
+1208 WNDYPWANT

-1261 YAPCRDIMDSLE
+1261 YAPCRDIMDSLGF
-1273 LYTAERGI
+1273 YTAERGI

-1293 NRLILGEC
+1293 NRLILGES

-1308 RTFLNEYLKKQK
+1308 RTFLNEYLKKQR

-1329 EKNLISSPHY
+1329 EKNLISAPHY

-1351 LYKDNDVAEM
+1351 LYKENDVAEM
-1361 IQPLRFEPKEKPR
+1361 IQPLRFEPREEPEKEP
-1374 ENIEEEGE
+1374 EGE
-1382 YDLGMPIEKW
+1382 DEYGLGMPIEKRLA
-1392 VSMSQKTSS
+1392 MSNQSS
-1401 EDFNELKKLAEL
+1401 SGIIDRLKELAEL
-1413 AKQEKKK
+1413 SKQ
-1420 KNGAK
+1420 NGAKE

>member
-57 SVNGITTECTC
+57 SVNGITTECNC

-73 GKDIAILNCVDYTNE
+73 GRDIAILTCVSYKNE
-88 CTSLQ
+88 CSPYS

-101 GQVLSI
+101 GQVLSV

-116 GIDAF
+116 GVDAF
-121 SFSVMSVRSVPS
+121 SFSVVNVRTITS

-144 IDTLALSTY
+144 IDTFALSTY

-160 VINDFGSVVGVV
+160 VVNDFGSVVGIV

-182 TSIHSVMDN
+182 TSIHSIMEN
-191 LTEKGIKFEANADL
+191 LTEKGIKYEDNADL
-205 QDTSDFGLGT
+205 EDTSDFGLGT
-215 CFKHIL
+215 CAKYIL
-221 KAQEQAGSRFSRDLQ
+221 EAQEQAGSRYSHDLQ
-236 VDDEDTEKTIS
+236 VDDKDTERIIS
-247 WFAGIGFDEDLDR
+247 RFAGIGFDDDLE
-260 IVSDFKN
+260 IIANNYKK
-267 FSEKIRAEKKKLEIE
+267 FSETTREVKKKTEIE
-282 KFRKKHFE
+282 KFKK
-290 KLIITK
+290 KYVDNQILTN
-296 EFIDEFYKLKNL
+296 EFVEELYQLKNL
-308 RDNHDTDFSMHLFT
+308 RDKSYSDSSVHLFT
-322 AKEREQISGIIF
+322 AKEREQISDIIS
-334 KARQYLDNLDFL
+334 KAKQYLRMQKYLDE
-346 GKKGLA
+346 KGLA
-352 VIGEAGCGKT
+352 IVGDAGCGKT
-362 FTLCKVSEKLCKKE
+362 FTLCKISEKLCKKE
-376 NVYLFFGTDFSGNE
+376 NAYLLFGTDFSASE
-390 MPLDTILRK
+390 MPLETILRK
-399 LKWKQPN
+399 FKWKQSN

-415 QKEEKYAILVIDA
+415 QKEGKFAIFIIDA

-438 QEKLPILFKQLGK
+438 QEKLPTLLNQIRK
-451 WNRIKIIVSIRKQA
+451 WSRIKIIVSIRKQA
-465 GLTDVW
+465 VQTDVL
-471 NKTIEGFERLSI
+471 NETIEGFTRLSI
-483 PGFKKDVRAAVTKFF
+483 PGFRDVREAVKKFF
-498 KYYDIDRD
+498 EHYNIDKDI
-506 FDDFNQIQAFS
+506 DDFNQIQSFS

-523 IFCEV
+523 IFCEA
-528 YNESCYNELESPD
+528 YSEAYYGDSKSPN
-541 IIKIYNSYIYKRNH
+541 IIEIYKSYIYKRNH
-555 SVSVGA
+555 LVSVGA

-720 AYRNVSNDHMKTD
+720 AFRNVTNDLMQTD
-733 GTIMKEILD
+733 GTIMEEILD
-742 THPDFLQPNVFI
+742 TNPHYLQPDVFI
-754 NLLKNHNE
+754 NLLESHNE
-762 SVIREFHGKLLS
+762 SVISEFHQKLLS

-840 EIDSVDSVLYLID
+840 ETDTVDEVLYLMSV
-853 AFKEVN
+853 FKDVN

-872 GYIVRIR
+872 GYIVRKR
-879 NSNLTISKK
+879 NCNLSISKL
-888 IVELLYSPH
+888 IVEMLYPKH
-897 GLAPNDFVIR
+897 GQAPNDFVLR

-914 EWQWHLSSDNTY
+914 EWQRHLSCNDTY
-926 WTAAQPPYNV
+926 WKAAQPPYD
-936 PNSNPYENIPNENIP
+936 PPITNPYENIPNEDIP
-951 ENFFGTN
+951 EDFFGTN

-972 FYRYIMGGNTSD
+972 FYRYTMGGNTSD

-990 GKDEKH
+990 GKDDKH

-1017 EALDEYDSNVPYE
+1017 EALDEYDSSVPYE
-1030 SSHFHRTERI
+1030 SGHYHRTERI

-1050 EVYAYLLNTCKLCR
+1050 EVYAYLLDTCRLCK
-1064 DRWSQKKDFR
+1064 DRWSQKKVFR

-1094 NDTLDDVVKDLFDE
+1094 NDTLDDVVKSLFDE
-1108 YPKDSTMEQSMKS
+1108 YPKDSTMEQNIKS
-1121 WIDDEKCMPPFS
+1121 WIDDEKCMPPFN
-1133 PIQVDRDG
+1133 PIQLDCDG
-1141 GEWVVLQ
+1141 SEWVVLQ
-1148 GYDTRKENDD
+1148 GYDTRKEKDD

-1208 WNDYPWANA
+1208 WNDYPWANT

-1261 YAPCRDIMDSLE
+1261 YAPCRDIMDSLG

-1293 NRLILGEC
+1293 NRLILGES

-1308 RTFLNEYLKKQK
+1308 RTFLNEYLKKQR

-1329 EKNLISSPHY
+1329 EKNLISAPHY

-1361 IQPLRFEPKEKPR
+1361 IQPLRFEPKEEPQK
-1374 ENIEEEGE
+1374 ESEGE
-1382 YDLGMPIEKW
+1382 DEYGLGMPIEKW
-1392 VSMSQKTSS
+1392 LAMPKQNSS
-1401 EDFNELKKLAEL
+1401 ALFDRLKELAEL
-1413 AKQEKKK
+1413 SKQ
-1420 KNGAK
+1420 NGAKE

>member
-73 GKDIAILNCVDYTNE
+73 DRDIAILTCVSYKNE
-88 CTSLQ
+88 CSPYS

-101 GQVLSI
+101 GQVLSV

-121 SFSVMSVRSVPS
+121 SFSVVNVRSITS

-144 IDTLALSTY
+144 IDTFALSTY
-153 MGMSGSP
+153 IGLSGSP
-160 VINDFGSVVGVV
+160 VVNDFGSVVGIV

-182 TSIHSVMDN
+182 TSIHSIMEN
-191 LTEKGIKFEANADL
+191 LTEKGIKYEDNADL
-205 QDTSDFGLGT
+205 EDTSDFGLGT
-215 CFKHIL
+215 CAKYIL
-221 KAQEQAGSRFSRDLQ
+221 EAQEQAGSRYSRDLQ
-236 VDDEDTEKTIS
+236 VDDEGTEKTIS
-247 WFAGIGFDEDLDR
+247 WFAGIGFDEDLD
-260 IVSDFKN
+260 IIASDFKN
-267 FSEKIRAEKKKLEIE
+267 FSEKIRAEKKKLEID

-290 KLIITK
+290 KLIIK
-296 EFIDEFYKLKNL
+296 KKFIDEFDKLKNL
-308 RDNHDTDFSMHLFT
+308 RDNHDTDSSMHLFT
-322 AKEREQISGIIF
+322 AKEREQISGIIS
-334 KARQYLDNLDFL
+334 KAKQYLDNLDL
-346 GKKGLA
+346 LSKKGLA

-376 NVYLFFGTDFSGNE
+376 NVYLFFGIDFSGNE

-415 QKEEKYAILVIDA
+415 QKEEKYAILIIDA

-438 QEKLPILFKQLGK
+438 QEKLPILFKQLEK

-471 NKTIEGFERLSI
+471 NKTIEGFEQLLI
-483 PGFKKDVRAAVTKFF
+483 HGFNNVRDAVAKFF
-498 KYYDIDRD
+498 KYYDIDRNC
-506 FDDFNQIQAFS
+506 DDFNQIKAFS

-523 IFCEV
+523 IFCEA
-528 YNESCYNELESPD
+528 YSESYYKELESPD

-662 FMCRLIDFTHTEYQT
+662 FLCRLIDFTYAEYQT

-694 WNPPVRLWHQ
+694 WNPSVRLWHQ

-720 AYRNVSNDHMKTD
+720 AFRNVANDHMKTD

-742 THPDFLQPNVFI
+742 THPDFLLPNVFI
-754 NLLKNHNE
+754 NLLISHNE
-762 SVIREFHGKLLS
+762 TVINEFHGKLLS
-774 MRMSE
+774 MGMGE
-779 RDTIWSA
+779 RDSIWST

-793 IDDELKRLWNNNGIN
+793 INDELKTLWNNKGISR
-808 KKSLLVFEV
+808 KSLLIFEV
-817 WLLSASYPSVRF
+817 WMLSASYPSVRF
-829 PALRHI
+829 PTLRHI
-835 VNQLE
+835 INQLE
-840 EIDSVDSVLYLID
+840 EIDSVDSVLFLID

-879 NSNLTISKK
+879 NSNLSISKK

-914 EWQWHLSSDNTY
+914 EWQWHLSGDNTY

-936 PNSNPYENIPNENIP
+936 PKSNPYENIPNENIP

-984 DLDKFI
+984 ELDKFI
-990 GKDEKH
+990 MDGMPV
-996 ISIKDTAKAIA
+996 SIKETSKAIA

-1017 EALDEYDSNVPYE
+1017 ETLDEYDSYVPYE
-1030 SSHFHRTERI
+1030 SGYFHETERI

-1050 EVYAYLLNTCKLCR
+1050 EVYAYLLDTCKLCK
-1064 DRWSQKKDFR
+1064 DKWSRNKEFW

-1079 WLVSNRIY
+1079 WLVSNHIY

-1094 NDTLDDVVKDLFDE
+1094 NDSLDDVVKDLFDE
-1108 YPKDSTMEQSMKS
+1108 YSKDSTMELSMETWKNE
-1121 WIDDEKCMPPFS
+1121 EKGMPPFE

-1141 GEWVVLQ
+1141 CEWVVLQ

-1158 VEKEQT
+1158 IEKEQI

-1176 DLKNKSIFA
+1176 DLENKSVFA
-1185 EWAKTANFYGRWMPE
+1185 EWARTANFYGRWMPE
-1200 STGSIDFL
+1200 STGSIDYL
-1208 WNDYPWANA
+1208 WNDYPWANS
-1217 YTSSIYED
+1217 YKSSLYED
-1225 GYVDEKIPCD
+1225 GYVEREIPCD

-1243 LQEDFRGIQS
+1243 LQEDYRGIVN
-1253 EENIASTV
+1253 EGNIASTV
-1261 YAPCRDIMDSLE
+1261 FAPSPDIMERLG

-1281 VRKSDNGEIVAI
+1281 VRDKINNDIVAI
-1293 NRLILGEC
+1293 TRSINGERCHCFLIRRSALD
-1301 FHGLLIK
+1301 
-1308 RTFLNEYLKKQK
+1308 TYLAKSG
-1320 KCLFYCLLG
+1320 KCMFYCLAG
-1329 EKNLISSPHY
+1329 EKNLISSSNN
-1339 QILVRNDLTGAA
+1339 QTLERQKLTGAA
-1351 LYKDNDVAEM
+1351 LYNVDASADI
-1361 IQPLRFEPKEKPR
+1361 IQPLRHEPKEKPR
-1374 ENIEEEGE
+1374 EIIDEEGE
-1382 YDLGMPIEKW
+1382 YVLGIPIEKW

-1413 AKQEKKK
+1413 AKQEEKENNETK
-1420 KNGAK
+1420 

>member
-1 MKMNTHLNIEDVA
+1 MNTHLNIEDVA

-57 SVNGITTECTC
+57 SVNGITTECNC

-73 GKDIAILNCVDYTNE
+73 GRDIAILTCVSYKNE
-88 CTSLQ
+88 CSPYS

-101 GQVLSI
+101 GQVLSV

-116 GIDAF
+116 GVDAF
-121 SFSVMSVRSVPS
+121 SFSVVNVRTITS

-144 IDTLALSTY
+144 IDTFALSTY

-160 VINDFGSVVGVV
+160 VVNDFGSVVGIV
-172 TDELYNSLGY
+172 TDEIYNSLGY
-182 TSIHSVMDN
+182 TSIHSIMEN
-191 LTEKGIKFEANADL
+191 LTEKGIKYEDNADL
-205 QDTSDFGLGT
+205 EDTSDFGLGT
-215 CFKHIL
+215 CAKYIL
-221 KAQEQAGSRFSRDLQ
+221 EAQEQAGSRYSHDLQ
-236 VDDEDTEKTIS
+236 VDDKDTERIIS
-247 WFAGIGFDEDLDR
+247 RFAGIGFDDDLE
-260 IVSDFKN
+260 IIANSYKK
-267 FSEKIRAEKKKLEIE
+267 FSETTREVKKKTEIE
-282 KFRKKHFE
+282 KFKK
-290 KLIITK
+290 KYVDNQILTN
-296 EFIDEFYKLKNL
+296 EFVEELYQLKNL
-308 RDNHDTDFSMHLFT
+308 RDKSYSDSSVHLFT
-322 AKEREQISGIIF
+322 AKEREQISDIIS
-334 KARQYLDNLDFL
+334 KAKQYLRMQKYLDE
-346 GKKGLA
+346 KGLA
-352 VIGEAGCGKT
+352 IVGDAGCGKT
-362 FTLCKVSEKLCKKE
+362 FTLCKISEKLCKKE
-376 NVYLFFGTDFSGNE
+376 NAYLLFGTDFSASE
-390 MPLDTILRK
+390 MPLETILRK
-399 LKWKQPN
+399 FKWKQSN

-415 QKEEKYAILVIDA
+415 QKEGKFAIFIIDA

-438 QEKLPILFKQLGK
+438 QEKLPTLLNQIRK
-451 WNRIKIIVSIRKQA
+451 WSRIKIIVSIRKQA
-465 GLTDVW
+465 VQTDVL
-471 NKTIEGFERLSI
+471 NETIEGFTRLSI
-483 PGFKKDVRAAVTKFF
+483 PGFRDVREAVKKFF
-498 KYYDIDRD
+498 EHYNIDKDI
-506 FDDFNQIQAFS
+506 DDFNQIQSFS

-523 IFCEV
+523 IFCEA
-528 YNESCYNELESPD
+528 YSEAYYGDSKSPN
-541 IIKIYNSYIYKRNH
+541 IIEIYKSYIYKRNH
-555 SVSVGA
+555 LVSVGA

-588 DVSREKVKSYSYHL
+588 DVAREKVKSYSYHL

-720 AYRNVSNDHMKTD
+720 AFRNVTNDLMQTD
-733 GTIMKEILD
+733 GTIMEEILD
-742 THPDFLQPNVFI
+742 ANPHYLQPDVFI
-754 NLLKNHNE
+754 NLLESHNE
-762 SVIREFHGKLLS
+762 SVISEFHQKLLS

-840 EIDSVDSVLYLID
+840 ETDTVDEVLYLMSV
-853 AFKEVN
+853 FKDVN

-872 GYIVRIR
+872 GYIVRKR
-879 NSNLTISKK
+879 NCNLSISKL
-888 IVELLYSPH
+888 IVEMLYPKH
-897 GLAPNDFVIR
+897 GQAPNDFVLR

-914 EWQWHLSSDNTY
+914 EWQRHLSCNDTY
-926 WTAAQPPYNV
+926 WKAAQPPYD
-936 PNSNPYENIPNENIP
+936 PPITNPYENIPNEDIP
-951 ENFFGTN
+951 EDFFGTN

-972 FYRYIMGGNTSD
+972 FYRYTMGGNTSD

-990 GKDEKH
+990 GKDDKH

-1017 EALDEYDSNVPYE
+1017 EALDEYDSSVPYE
-1030 SSHFHRTERI
+1030 SGHYHRTERI

-1050 EVYAYLLNTCKLCR
+1050 EVYAYLLDTCKLCK
-1064 DRWSQKKDFR
+1064 DRWSQKKVFR

-1094 NDTLDDVVKDLFDE
+1094 NDTLDDVVKSLFDE
-1108 YPKDSTMEQSMKS
+1108 YPKDSTMEQNIKS
-1121 WIDDEKCMPPFS
+1121 WIDDEKCMPPFN
-1133 PIQVDRDG
+1133 PIQLDCDG
-1141 GEWVVLQ
+1141 SEWVVLQ
-1148 GYDTRKENDD
+1148 GYDTRKEKDD

-1208 WNDYPWANA
+1208 WNDYPWANT

-1261 YAPCRDIMDSLE
+1261 YAPCRDIMDSLG

-1293 NRLILGEC
+1293 NRLILGES

-1308 RTFLNEYLKKQK
+1308 RTFLNEYLKKQR

-1329 EKNLISSPHY
+1329 EKNLISAPHY

-1361 IQPLRFEPKEKPR
+1361 IQPLRYEPKEEPQQ
-1374 ENIEEEGE
+1374 ESEGE
-1382 YDLGMPIEKW
+1382 DEYGLGMPIEKW
-1392 VSMSQKTSS
+1392 LAMPKQNSS
-1401 EDFNELKKLAEL
+1401 ALFDRLKELAEL
-1413 AKQEKKK
+1413 SKQ
-1420 KNGAK
+1420 NGAKE

>member
-14 GSIVVPVWCGSER
+14 GSIVVPVRCGSER

-57 SVNGITTECTC
+57 SVNGITEECTC

-73 GKDIAILNCVDYTNE
+73 GRDIAILTCVSYKNE
-88 CTSLQ
+88 CSPYS

-101 GQVLSI
+101 GQVLSV

-116 GIDAF
+116 GVDAF
-121 SFSVMSVRSVPS
+121 SFSVVNVRTITS

-144 IDTLALSTY
+144 IDSFALSTY
-153 MGMSGSP
+153 MGMSGAP
-160 VINDFGSVVGVV
+160 VINDFGSVVGIV

-182 TSIHSVMDN
+182 TSILSVMEN
-191 LTEKGIKFEANADL
+191 LAEKGIKYENNADL
-205 QDTSDFGLGT
+205 EDTSDFGLGK
-215 CFKHIL
+215 CFKYIL
-221 KAQEQAGSRFSRDLQ
+221 EAQEQAGSRYSHDLQ
-236 VDDEDTEKTIS
+236 VDDYDTERIIS
-247 WFAGIGFDEDLDR
+247 RFSGIGFDDDLEIIANDY
-260 IVSDFKN
+260 KK
-267 FSEKIRAEKKKLEIE
+267 FSESTREVKKKAEIE
-282 KFRKKHFE
+282 KFKKQYVDNQ
-290 KLIITK
+290 IIT
-296 EFIDEFYKLKNL
+296 DEFVEGLYQLKIL
-308 RDNHDTDFSMHLFT
+308 RDKSYPDSSVHLFT
-322 AKEREQISGIIF
+322 AKEREQISDIIS
-334 KARQYLDNLDFL
+334 KAKQYLRMQKYLNE
-346 GKKGLA
+346 KGLA
-352 VIGEAGCGKT
+352 IVGDAGCGKT
-362 FTLCKVSEKLCKKE
+362 FTLCKISEKLCKKE
-376 NVYLFFGTDFSGNE
+376 NAYLLFGTDFSASE
-390 MPLDTILRK
+390 MPLETILRK

-406 SFDLLNDKM
+406 SFELLNDKM
-415 QKEEKYAILVIDA
+415 QKEGKFAIFIIDA

-438 QEKLPILFKQLGK
+438 QEKLPTLLNQIRK
-451 WNRIKIIVSIRKQA
+451 WRRIKIIVSIRKQA
-465 GLTDVW
+465 VQTDVL
-471 NKTIEGFERLSI
+471 NETIKGFTRLSI
-483 PGFKKDVRAAVTKFF
+483 PGFRDVREAVKKFF
-498 KYYDIDRD
+498 EHYNVDKEI
-506 FDDFNQIQAFS
+506 DDFNQIQSFS

-523 IFCEV
+523 IFCEA
-528 YNESCYNELESPD
+528 YSEAYYRDAESPN
-541 IIKIYNSYIYKRNH
+541 IIEIYNSYIYKRNH
-555 SVSVGA
+555 VVSIGA
-561 DVDPRMNYTKCL
+561 DADPRMNFTKCL
-573 LDKIAYYSLWNLQCG
+573 LERIAYYSLWNLQCG
-588 DVSREKVKSYSYHL
+588 DIPREKAKSYSYRL

-608 SNDLLNNT
+608 SKDLLNNT

-628 DGKEWITFE
+628 DGGEWITFE
-637 YDSMGDYLKANVL
+637 YDSMGDYLKAYVL
-650 LKHKDDDYSKLK
+650 LRHKVDDYSKLK
-662 FMCRLIDFTHTEYQT
+662 FLCRLVDFTTAEYQT
-677 FIDSTKIFNFI
+677 SIDNTKIFNFI

-694 WNPPVRLWHQ
+694 WNPPVELWHH
-704 KDIINGKL
+704 KEIINGKL
-712 TRLFIESL
+712 TDLFIESL
-720 AYRNVSNDHMKTD
+720 GLRNVANDLMQTD
-733 GTIMKEILD
+733 ETIMEDILD
-742 THPDFLQPNVFI
+742 ANPNYLQPDVFI
-754 NLLKNHNE
+754 NLLENHNE
-762 SVIREFHGKLLS
+762 SVISEFHGKLLS
-774 MRMSE
+774 MRMGE

-840 EIDSVDSVLYLID
+840 KTDSVDEVLYITSV
-853 AFKEVN
+853 FKNVN

-872 GYIVRIR
+872 GYIVRKR
-879 NSNLTISKK
+879 NSNLSISSM
-888 IVELLYSPH
+888 IVESFYSKHGQAPH
-897 GLAPNDFVIR
+897 DFVLR

-914 EWQWHLSSDNTY
+914 EWQWHLSCDDTY
-926 WTAAQPPYNV
+926 WKAAQPPYD
-936 PNSNPYENIPNENIP
+936 PSISNPYENIPNEDIP
-951 ENFFGTN
+951 EDFFGTN

-972 FYRYIMGGNTSD
+972 FYRYTMGGNTSD
-984 DLDKFI
+984 NLDKFI
-990 GKDEKH
+990 GKDDKH

-1030 SSHFHRTERI
+1030 SGHYHRTERI

-1050 EVYAYLLNTCKLCR
+1050 EVYAYLLDTCKLCR
-1064 DRWSQKKDFR
+1064 DRWSQKNFFR

-1094 NDTLDDVVKDLFDE
+1094 NDTLDDVVKGLFDE
-1108 YPKDSTMEQSMKS
+1108 YPKDSTIEQNIKS
-1121 WIDDEKCMPPFS
+1121 WIDDEKCMPPFD
-1133 PIQVDRDG
+1133 PIQIDRDG

-1176 DLKNKSIFA
+1176 DLKNKTIFA

-1208 WNDYPWANA
+1208 WNDYPWANT

-1225 GYVDEKIPCD
+1225 GYVDKKIPCD

-1261 YAPCRDIMDSLE
+1261 YAPCRDIMESLG

-1293 NRLILGEC
+1293 NRLVLGES

-1308 RTFLNEYLKKQK
+1308 RTFLNEYLKKQR

-1329 EKNLISSPHY
+1329 EKNLISAPHY

-1351 LYKDNDVAEM
+1351 LYKENDVAEM
-1361 IQPLRFEPKEKPR
+1361 IQPLRFEPKEEPQKEP
-1374 ENIEEEGE
+1374 EGE
-1382 YDLGMPIEKW
+1382 DEYGLGMPIEKW
-1392 VSMSQKTSS
+1392 LAMPKQSS
-1401 EDFNELKKLAEL
+1401 SAIIDRLKELAEL
-1413 AKQEKKK
+1413 SKQ
-1420 KNGAK
+1420 NGAKE

>member
-14 GSIVVPVWCGSER
+14 GSIVVPVRCGSER

-57 SVNGITTECTC
+57 SVNGITEECTC

-73 GKDIAILNCVDYTNE
+73 GRDIAILTCVSYKNE
-88 CTSLQ
+88 CSPYS

-101 GQVLSI
+101 GQVLSV

-116 GIDAF
+116 GVDAF
-121 SFSVMSVRSVPS
+121 SFSVVNVRTITS

-144 IDTLALSTY
+144 IDSFALSTY
-153 MGMSGSP
+153 MGMSGAP
-160 VINDFGSVVGVV
+160 VINDFGSVVGIV

-182 TSIHSVMDN
+182 TSILSVMEN
-191 LTEKGIKFEANADL
+191 LAEKGIKYENNADL
-205 QDTSDFGLGT
+205 EDTSDFGLGK
-215 CFKHIL
+215 CFKYIL
-221 KAQEQAGSRFSRDLQ
+221 EAQEQAGSRYSHDLQ
-236 VDDEDTEKTIS
+236 VDDYDTERIIS
-247 WFAGIGFDEDLDR
+247 RFSGIGFDDDLEIIANDY
-260 IVSDFKN
+260 KK
-267 FSEKIRAEKKKLEIE
+267 FSESTREVKKKAEIE
-282 KFRKKHFE
+282 KFKKQYVDNQ
-290 KLIITK
+290 IIT
-296 EFIDEFYKLKNL
+296 DEFVEGLYQLKIL
-308 RDNHDTDFSMHLFT
+308 RDKSYPDSSVHLFT
-322 AKEREQISGIIF
+322 AKEREQISDIIS
-334 KARQYLDNLDFL
+334 KAKQYLRMQKYLNE
-346 GKKGLA
+346 KGLA
-352 VIGEAGCGKT
+352 IVGDAGCGKT
-362 FTLCKVSEKLCKKE
+362 FTLCKISEKLCKKE
-376 NVYLFFGTDFSGNE
+376 NAYLLFGTDFSASE
-390 MPLDTILRK
+390 MPLETILRK

-406 SFDLLNDKM
+406 SFELLNDKM
-415 QKEEKYAILVIDA
+415 QKEGKFAIFIIDA

-438 QEKLPILFKQLGK
+438 QEKLPTLLNQIRK
-451 WNRIKIIVSIRKQA
+451 WRRIKIIVSIRKQA
-465 GLTDVW
+465 VQTDVL
-471 NKTIEGFERLSI
+471 NETIKGFTRLSI
-483 PGFKKDVRAAVTKFF
+483 PGFRDVREAVKKFF
-498 KYYDIDRD
+498 EHYNVDKEI
-506 FDDFNQIQAFS
+506 DDFNQIQSFS

-523 IFCEV
+523 IFCEA
-528 YNESCYNELESPD
+528 YSEAYYRDAESPN
-541 IIKIYNSYIYKRNH
+541 IIEIYNSYIYKRNH
-555 SVSVGA
+555 VVSIGA
-561 DVDPRMNYTKCL
+561 DADPRMNFTKCL
-573 LDKIAYYSLWNLQCG
+573 LERIAYYSLWNLQCG
-588 DVSREKVKSYSYHL
+588 DIPREKAKSYSYRL

-608 SNDLLNNT
+608 SKDLLNNT

-628 DGKEWITFE
+628 DGGEWITFE
-637 YDSMGDYLKANVL
+637 YDSMGDYLKAYVL
-650 LKHKDDDYSKLK
+650 LRHKVDDYSKLK
-662 FMCRLIDFTHTEYQT
+662 FLCRLVDFTTAEYQT
-677 FIDSTKIFNFI
+677 SIDNTKIFNFI

-694 WNPPVRLWHQ
+694 WNPPVELWHH
-704 KDIINGKL
+704 KEIINGKL
-712 TRLFIESL
+712 TDLFIESL
-720 AYRNVSNDHMKTD
+720 GLRNVANDLMPTD
-733 GTIMKEILD
+733 ETIMEDILD
-742 THPDFLQPNVFI
+742 ANPNYLQPDVFI
-754 NLLKNHNE
+754 YLLENHNE
-762 SVIREFHGKLLS
+762 SVISEFHGKLLS
-774 MRMSE
+774 IRMGE

-840 EIDSVDSVLYLID
+840 KTDSVDEVLYITSV
-853 AFKEVN
+853 FKNVN

-872 GYIVRIR
+872 GYIVRKR
-879 NSNLTISKK
+879 NSNLSISSM
-888 IVELLYSPH
+888 IVESFYSKHGQAPH
-897 GLAPNDFVIR
+897 DFVLR

-914 EWQWHLSSDNTY
+914 EWQWHLSCDDTY
-926 WTAAQPPYNV
+926 WKAAQPPYD
-936 PNSNPYENIPNENIP
+936 PSISNPYENIPNEDIP
-951 ENFFGTN
+951 EDFFGTN

-972 FYRYIMGGNTSD
+972 FYRYTMGGNTSD
-984 DLDKFI
+984 NLDKFI
-990 GKDEKH
+990 GKDDKH

-1030 SSHFHRTERI
+1030 SGHYHRTERI

-1050 EVYAYLLNTCKLCR
+1050 EVYAYLLDTCKLCR
-1064 DRWSQKKDFR
+1064 DRWSQKNFFR

-1094 NDTLDDVVKDLFDE
+1094 NDTLDDVVKGLFDE
-1108 YPKDSTMEQSMKS
+1108 YPKDSTIEQNIKS
-1121 WIDDEKCMPPFS
+1121 WIDDEKCMPPFD
-1133 PIQVDRDG
+1133 PIQIDRDG

-1176 DLKNKSIFA
+1176 DLKNKTIFA

-1208 WNDYPWANA
+1208 WNDYPWANT

-1225 GYVDEKIPCD
+1225 GYVDKKIPCD

-1261 YAPCRDIMDSLE
+1261 YAPCRDIMESLG

-1293 NRLILGEC
+1293 NRLVLGES

-1308 RTFLNEYLKKQK
+1308 RTFLNEYLKKQR

-1329 EKNLISSPHY
+1329 EKNLISAPHY

-1351 LYKDNDVAEM
+1351 LYKENDVAEM
-1361 IQPLRFEPKEKPR
+1361 IQPLRFEPKEEPQKEP
-1374 ENIEEEGE
+1374 EGE
-1382 YDLGMPIEKW
+1382 DEYGLGMPIEKW
-1392 VSMSQKTSS
+1392 LAMPKQSS
-1401 EDFNELKKLAEL
+1401 SAIIDRLKELAEL
-1413 AKQEKKK
+1413 SKQ
-1420 KNGAK
+1420 NGAKE

>member
-14 GSIVVPVWCGSER
+14 GSIVVPVRCGSER

-57 SVNGITTECTC
+57 SVNGITEECTC

-73 GKDIAILNCVDYTNE
+73 GRDIAILTCVSYKNE
-88 CTSLQ
+88 CSPYS

-101 GQVLSI
+101 GQVLSV

-116 GIDAF
+116 GVDAF
-121 SFSVMSVRSVPS
+121 SFSVVNVRTITS

-144 IDTLALSTY
+144 IDSFALSTY
-153 MGMSGSP
+153 MGMSGAP

-182 TSIHSVMDN
+182 TSILSVMEN
-191 LTEKGIKFEANADL
+191 LAEKGIKYENNADL
-205 QDTSDFGLGT
+205 EDTSDFGLGK
-215 CFKHIL
+215 CFKYIL
-221 KAQEQAGSRFSRDLQ
+221 EAQEQAGSRYSHDLQ
-236 VDDEDTEKTIS
+236 VDDYDTERIIS
-247 WFAGIGFDEDLDR
+247 RFAGIGFDDDLEIIANDY
-260 IVSDFKN
+260 KK
-267 FSEKIRAEKKKLEIE
+267 FSESTREVKKKAEIE
-282 KFRKKHFE
+282 KFKKQYVDNQ
-290 KLIITK
+290 IITN
-296 EFIDEFYKLKNL
+296 EFVEGLYQLKNL
-308 RDNHDTDFSMHLFT
+308 RDKSYPDSSVHLFT
-322 AKEREQISGIIF
+322 AKEREQISDIIS
-334 KARQYLDNLDFL
+334 KAKQYLRMQKYLNE
-346 GKKGLA
+346 KGLA
-352 VIGEAGCGKT
+352 IVGDAGCGKT
-362 FTLCKVSEKLCKKE
+362 FTLCKISEKLCKKE
-376 NVYLFFGTDFSGNE
+376 NAYLLFGTDFSGSE
-390 MPLDTILRK
+390 MPLETILRK

-406 SFDLLNDKM
+406 SFELLNDKM
-415 QKEEKYAILVIDA
+415 QKEGKFAIFIIDA

-438 QEKLPILFKQLGK
+438 QEKLPTLLNQIRK
-451 WNRIKIIVSIRKQA
+451 WSRIKIIVSIRKQA
-465 GLTDVW
+465 VQTDVL
-471 NKTIEGFERLSI
+471 NETIKGFTRLSI
-483 PGFKKDVRAAVTKFF
+483 PGFRDVREAVKKFF
-498 KYYDIDRD
+498 EHYNVDKEI
-506 FDDFNQIQAFS
+506 DDFNQIQSFS

-523 IFCEV
+523 IFCEA
-528 YNESCYNELESPD
+528 YSEAYYRDSESPN
-541 IIKIYNSYIYKRNH
+541 IIEIYNSYIYKRNH
-555 SVSVGA
+555 VVSIGA
-561 DVDPRMNYTKCL
+561 DADPRMNFTKCL
-573 LDKIAYYSLWNLQCG
+573 LERIAYYSLWNLQCG
-588 DVSREKVKSYSYHL
+588 DIPREKAKSYSYRL

-608 SNDLLNNT
+608 SKDLLNNT

-628 DGKEWITFE
+628 DGMEWITFE
-637 YDSMGDYLKANVL
+637 YDSMGDYLKADVL
-650 LKHKDDDYSKLK
+650 LRHKVDDYSKLK
-662 FMCRLIDFTHTEYQT
+662 FLCRLVDFTTAEYQT
-677 FIDSTKIFNFI
+677 STDNTKIFNFI

-694 WNPPVRLWHQ
+694 WNPPVELWHH
-704 KDIINGKL
+704 KEIINGKL
-712 TRLFIESL
+712 TDLFIESL
-720 AYRNVSNDHMKTD
+720 GLRNVANDLIQTD
-733 GTIMKEILD
+733 ETIMEDILD
-742 THPDFLQPNVFI
+742 ANPNYLQPDVFI
-754 NLLKNHNE
+754 NLLENHNE
-762 SVIREFHGKLLS
+762 SVISEFHGKLLS
-774 MRMSE
+774 MRMGE

-840 EIDSVDSVLYLID
+840 ETDTVDEVLYLMSV
-853 AFKEVN
+853 FKDVN

-872 GYIVRIR
+872 GYIVRKR
-879 NSNLTISKK
+879 NCNLSISKV
-888 IVELLYSPH
+888 IVEMLYPKH
-897 GLAPNDFVIR
+897 GQAPNDFVLR

-914 EWQWHLSSDNTY
+914 EWQWHLSCDDTY
-926 WTAAQPPYNV
+926 WKAAQPPYD
-936 PNSNPYENIPNENIP
+936 PSISNPYENIPNVDIP
-951 ENFFGTN
+951 EDFFGTN

-972 FYRYIMGGNTSD
+972 FYRYTMGGNTSD

-990 GKDEKH
+990 GKDDKH

-1017 EALDEYDSNVPYE
+1017 EALDEYDSSVPYE
-1030 SSHFHRTERI
+1030 SGHYHKTERI

-1050 EVYAYLLNTCKLCR
+1050 EVYAYLLDTCKVCK
-1064 DRWSQKKDFR
+1064 DRWSQKKKFR
-1074 AVNYP
+1074 TINYP
-1079 WLVSNRIY
+1079 WLVSNHIY

-1094 NDTLDDVVKDLFDE
+1094 NDTLDDVVKGLFDE
-1108 YPKDSTMEQSMKS
+1108 YPKDSTIEQNIKS
-1121 WIDDEKCMPPFS
+1121 WIDDEKCMPPFD
-1133 PIQVDRDG
+1133 PIQIDRDW

-1176 DLKNKSIFA
+1176 DLKNKTIFA

-1208 WNDYPWANA
+1208 WNDYPWANT
-1217 YTSSIYED
+1217 YMSSIYED

-1261 YAPCRDIMDSLE
+1261 YAPCRDIMESLG

-1293 NRLILGEC
+1293 NRLILGES

-1308 RTFLNEYLKKQK
+1308 RTFLNEYLKKQR

-1329 EKNLISSPHY
+1329 EKNLISAPHY

-1351 LYKDNDVAEM
+1351 LYKENDVAEM
-1361 IQPLRFEPKEKPR
+1361 IQPLRFEPKEEPQKEP
-1374 ENIEEEGE
+1374 EGE
-1382 YDLGMPIEKW
+1382 DEYGLGMPIEKW
-1392 VSMSQKTSS
+1392 LAMPKQSS
-1401 EDFNELKKLAEL
+1401 SAIIDRLKELAEL
-1413 AKQEKKK
+1413 SKQ
-1420 KNGAK
+1420 NGAKE

>member
-1 MKMNTHLNIEDVA
+1 MKMNTHLNIENVA

-57 SVNGITTECTC
+57 SVNGITTECNC

-73 GKDIAILNCVDYTNE
+73 GRDIAILTCVSYKNE
-88 CTSLQ
+88 SSPYS

-101 GQVLSI
+101 GQVLSV

-116 GIDAF
+116 GVDAF
-121 SFSVMSVRSVPS
+121 SFSVVNVRTITS

-144 IDTLALSTY
+144 IDTFALSTY

-160 VINDFGSVVGVV
+160 VVNDFGSVVGVV

-182 TSIHSVMDN
+182 TSIHSIMEN
-191 LTEKGIKFEANADL
+191 LTEKGIKYEDNADL
-205 QDTSDFGLGT
+205 EDTSDFGLGT
-215 CFKHIL
+215 CAKYIL
-221 KAQEQAGSRFSRDLQ
+221 EAQEQAGSRYSHDLQ
-236 VDDEDTEKTIS
+236 VDDKDTERIIS
-247 WFAGIGFDEDLDR
+247 RFAGIGFDDDLE
-260 IVSDFKN
+260 IIANNYKK
-267 FSEKIRAEKKKLEIE
+267 FSETTREVKKKTEIE
-282 KFRKKHFE
+282 KFKK
-290 KLIITK
+290 KYVDNQILTN
-296 EFIDEFYKLKNL
+296 EFVEELYQLKNL
-308 RDNHDTDFSMHLFT
+308 RDKSYADSSVHLFT
-322 AKEREQISGIIF
+322 AKEREQISDIIS
-334 KARQYLDNLDFL
+334 KAKQYLRMQKYLDE
-346 GKKGLA
+346 KGLA
-352 VIGEAGCGKT
+352 IVGDAGCGKT
-362 FTLCKVSEKLCKKE
+362 FTLCKISEKLCKKE
-376 NVYLFFGTDFSGNE
+376 NAYLLFGTDFSASE
-390 MPLDTILRK
+390 MPLETILRK
-399 LKWKQPN
+399 FKWKQSN

-415 QKEEKYAILVIDA
+415 QKEGKFAIFIIDA

-438 QEKLPILFKQLGK
+438 QEKLPTLLNQIRK
-451 WNRIKIIVSIRKQA
+451 WSRIKIIVSIRKQA
-465 GLTDVW
+465 VQTDVL
-471 NKTIEGFERLSI
+471 NETIEGFTRLSI
-483 PGFKKDVRAAVTKFF
+483 PGFRDVREAVKKFF
-498 KYYDIDRD
+498 EHYNIDKDI
-506 FDDFNQIQAFS
+506 DDFNQIQSFS

-523 IFCEV
+523 IFCEA
-528 YNESCYNELESPD
+528 YSEAYYGDSKSPN
-541 IIKIYNSYIYKRNH
+541 IIEIYKSYIYKRNH
-555 SVSVGA
+555 LVSVGA

-720 AYRNVSNDHMKTD
+720 AFRNVTNDLMQTD
-733 GTIMKEILD
+733 GTIMEEILD
-742 THPDFLQPNVFI
+742 ANPHYLQPDVFI
-754 NLLKNHNE
+754 NLLESHNE
-762 SVIREFHGKLLS
+762 SVISEFHQKLLS

-793 IDDELKRLWNNNGIN
+793 INDELKRLWNNNGIN

-840 EIDSVDSVLYLID
+840 ETDTVDEVLYLMSV
-853 AFKEVN
+853 FKDVN

-872 GYIVRIR
+872 GYIVRKR
-879 NSNLTISKK
+879 NCNLSISKV
-888 IVELLYSPH
+888 IVEMLYPKHGQAPH
-897 GLAPNDFVIR
+897 DFVLR

-914 EWQWHLSSDNTY
+914 EWQWHLSCDDTY
-926 WTAAQPPYNV
+926 WKAAQPPYD
-936 PNSNPYENIPNENIP
+936 PPISNPYENIPNEDIP
-951 ENFFGTN
+951 EVFFGTN

-972 FYRYIMGGNTSD
+972 FYRYTMGGNTSD

-990 GKDEKH
+990 GKDDKH

-1017 EALDEYDSNVPYE
+1017 EALDEYDSSVPYE
-1030 SSHFHRTERI
+1030 SGHYHRTERI

-1050 EVYAYLLNTCKLCR
+1050 EVYAYLLDTCKLCK
-1064 DRWSQKKDFR
+1064 DRWSQKKKFR
-1074 AVNYP
+1074 TINYP
-1079 WLVSNRIY
+1079 WLVSNHIY

-1094 NDTLDDVVKDLFDE
+1094 NDTLDDVVKNLFEE
-1108 YPKDSTMEQSMKS
+1108 YPKDSTMEQSIKS
-1121 WIDDEKCMPPFS
+1121 WIDDDKCMPPFN
-1133 PIQVDRDG
+1133 PIQLDRDG

-1208 WNDYPWANA
+1208 WNDYPWANT

-1261 YAPCRDIMDSLE
+1261 YAPCCDIMNSLG

-1293 NRLILGEC
+1293 NRLILGES

-1308 RTFLNEYLKKQK
+1308 RTFLNEYLKKQR
-1320 KCLFYCLLG
+1320 KCLFFSLLG
-1329 EKNLISSPHY
+1329 EKNLISAPHY

-1361 IQPLRFEPKEKPR
+1361 IQPLRFEPKEEPQK
-1374 ENIEEEGE
+1374 ESEGE
-1382 YDLGMPIEKW
+1382 DEYGLGMPIEKW
-1392 VSMSQKTSS
+1392 LAMPKQSS
-1401 EDFNELKKLAEL
+1401 SAIIDRLKELAEL
-1413 AKQEKKK
+1413 SKQ
-1420 KNGAK
+1420 NGAKE

>member
-57 SVNGITTECTC
+57 SVNGLTTECTC

-73 GKDIAILNCVDYTNE
+73 GRDIAILTCVSYKNE
-88 CTSLQ
+88 CSPYS

-101 GQVLSI
+101 GQVLSV

-121 SFSVMSVRSVPS
+121 SFSVVNVRSITS
-133 IPNQFDIVVRR
+133 IPNQFDMVVRR
-144 IDTLALSTY
+144 IDTFALSTY
-153 MGMSGSP
+153 MGLSGSP
-160 VINDFGSVVGVV
+160 VVNDFGSVVGIV

-182 TSIHSVMDN
+182 TSIHSIMEN
-191 LTEKGIKFEANADL
+191 LTEKGIKYEDNADL
-205 QDTSDFGLGT
+205 EDTSDFGLGT
-215 CFKHIL
+215 CAKYIL
-221 KAQEQAGSRFSRDLQ
+221 EAQEQAGSRYSRDLQ
-236 VDDEDTEKTIS
+236 VDDKDTERIIS
-247 WFAGIGFDEDLDR
+247 RFAGIGFDDDLENIANDY
-260 IVSDFKN
+260 KN
-267 FSEKIRAEKKKLEIE
+267 FSETIREAKKKTEIE
-282 KFRKKHFE
+282 KFKKLHIE
-290 KLIITK
+290 NQIISDIFV
-296 EFIDEFYKLKNL
+296 EGLYQLKNL
-308 RDNHDTDFSMHLFT
+308 RDKSYSESSVHLFT
-322 AKEREQISGIIF
+322 AKERERISDIIS
-334 KARQYLDNLDFL
+334 KAKQYLRMQKYLSE
-346 GKKGLA
+346 KGLA
-352 VIGEAGCGKT
+352 IVGDAGCGKT
-362 FTLCKVSEKLCKKE
+362 FTLCKISEKLCKKE
-376 NVYLFFGTDFSGNE
+376 NAYLLFGTDFSASE
-390 MPLDTILRK
+390 MPLETILRK
-399 LKWKQPN
+399 FKWKQPN

-415 QKEEKYAILVIDA
+415 QKEGKFAIFIIDA

-438 QEKLPILFKQLGK
+438 QEKLPTLLNQIRK
-451 WNRIKIIVSIRKQA
+451 WSRIKIIVSIRKQA
-465 GLTDVW
+465 VQTDVL
-471 NKTIEGFERLSI
+471 NETIEGFTRLSI
-483 PGFKKDVRAAVTKFF
+483 PGFRDVREAVKKFF
-498 KYYDIDRD
+498 EHYNIDKDI
-506 FDDFNQIQAFS
+506 DDFNQIQSFS

-523 IFCEV
+523 IFCET
-528 YNESCYNELESPD
+528 YSEAYYGDSKYPN
-541 IIKIYNSYIYKRNH
+541 IIEIYKSYIYKRNH
-555 SVSVGA
+555 LISVGTDA
-561 DVDPRMNYTKCL
+561 DPRMNYTKCL
-573 LDKIAYYSLWNLQCG
+573 LERIAYYSLWNLQCG
-588 DVSREKVKSYSYHL
+588 DIAREKAKSYSYRL

-608 SNDLLNNT
+608 SKDLLNNT
-616 LKANLLMEYKTY
+616 LRANLLMEYKTY
-628 DGKEWITFE
+628 DGSEWITFE
-637 YDSMGDYLKANVL
+637 YDSMGDYLKADVL
-650 LKHKDDDYSKLK
+650 LRHKDDDYSKLK
-662 FMCRLIDFTHTEYQT
+662 FLCRLIDFTTAEYQT
-677 FIDSTKIFNFI
+677 STDNTKIFNFI

-694 WNPPVRLWHQ
+694 WNPPVGLWHH
-704 KDIINGKL
+704 KEIINGKL
-712 TRLFIESL
+712 TELFIESL
-720 AYRNVSNDHMKTD
+720 AFRNVTNDLMQTD
-733 GTIMKEILD
+733 GTIMEEILD
-742 THPDFLQPNVFI
+742 ANPHYLQPDVFI
-754 NLLKNHNE
+754 NLLESYNE
-762 SVIREFHGKLLS
+762 SVISEFHQKLLS

-840 EIDSVDSVLYLID
+840 ETDTVDEVLYLMSV
-853 AFKEVN
+853 FKDVN

-872 GYIVRIR
+872 GYIVRKR
-879 NSNLTISKK
+879 NCNLSISKV
-888 IVELLYSPH
+888 IVEMLYPKH
-897 GLAPNDFVIR
+897 GQAPNDFVLR

-914 EWQWHLSSDNTY
+914 EWQWHLSCDDTY
-926 WTAAQPPYNV
+926 WKAAQPPYD
-936 PNSNPYENIPNENIP
+936 PPISNPYENIPNEDIP
-951 ENFFGTN
+951 EDFFGTN

-1030 SSHFHRTERI
+1030 SGHFHRTERI

-1050 EVYAYLLNTCKLCR
+1050 EVYAYLLDTCKLCK
-1064 DRWSQKKDFR
+1064 DKWSRNKEFW

-1079 WLVSNRIY
+1079 WLVSNHIY

-1094 NDTLDDVVKDLFDE
+1094 NDSLDDIVKDLFDE
-1108 YPKDSTMEQSMKS
+1108 YSKDSTMELSMETWKNE
-1121 WIDDEKCMPPFS
+1121 EKGMPPFE

-1141 GEWVVLQ
+1141 CEWVVLQ
-1148 GYDTRKENDD
+1148 GYDTRTENDD
-1158 VEKEQT
+1158 IEKEQI

-1176 DLKNKSIFA
+1176 DLKNKYVFT

-1200 STGSIDFL
+1200 STGSIDYL
-1208 WNDYPWANA
+1208 WNDYPWANS
-1217 YTSSIYED
+1217 YKSSVYED

-1235 VELTYEAE
+1235 VELAYEAE

-1261 YAPCRDIMDSLE
+1261 YAPCRDIMDSLG

-1293 NRLILGEC
+1293 NRLILGES

-1308 RTFLNEYLKKQK
+1308 RTFLNEYLKKQR

-1361 IQPLRFEPKEKPR
+1361 IQPLRFEPKEEPQKEPG
-1374 ENIEEEGE
+1374 GE
-1382 YDLGMPIEKW
+1382 DEYGLGMPIEKW
-1392 VSMSQKTSS
+1392 LDMPKQNSS
-1401 EDFNELKKLAEL
+1401 GIIDRLKELAEL
-1413 AKQEKKK
+1413 SNQ
-1420 KNGAK
+1420 NGAKE

>member
-46 EYVADDSDIFI
+46 EYVADDSDVFI
-57 SVNGITTECTC
+57 SVNGITTECNC

-73 GKDIAILNCVDYTNE
+73 GRDIAILTCVSYKNE
-88 CTSLQ
+88 CSPYS

-101 GQVLSI
+101 GQVLSV

-116 GIDAF
+116 GVDAF
-121 SFSVMSVRSVPS
+121 SFSVVNVRTITS

-144 IDTLALSTY
+144 IDTFALSTY

-160 VINDFGSVVGVV
+160 VVNDFGSVVGIV

-182 TSIHSVMDN
+182 TSIHSIMEN
-191 LTEKGIKFEANADL
+191 LTEKGIKYEDNADL
-205 QDTSDFGLGT
+205 EDTSDFGLGT
-215 CFKHIL
+215 CAKYIL
-221 KAQEQAGSRFSRDLQ
+221 EAQEQAGSRYSHDLQ
-236 VDDEDTEKTIS
+236 VDDKDTERIIS
-247 WFAGIGFDEDLDR
+247 RFAGIGFDDDLE
-260 IVSDFKN
+260 IIANSYKK
-267 FSEKIRAEKKKLEIE
+267 FSETTREVKKKTEIE
-282 KFRKKHFE
+282 KFKK
-290 KLIITK
+290 KYVDNQILTN
-296 EFIDEFYKLKNL
+296 EFVEELYQLKNL
-308 RDNHDTDFSMHLFT
+308 RDKSYSDSSVHLFT
-322 AKEREQISGIIF
+322 AKEREQISDIIS
-334 KARQYLDNLDFL
+334 KAKQYLRMQKYLDE
-346 GKKGLA
+346 KGLA
-352 VIGEAGCGKT
+352 IVGDAGCGKT
-362 FTLCKVSEKLCKKE
+362 FTLCKISEKLCKKE
-376 NVYLFFGTDFSGNE
+376 NAYLLFGTDFSASE
-390 MPLDTILRK
+390 MPLETILRK
-399 LKWKQPN
+399 FKWKQSN

-415 QKEEKYAILVIDA
+415 QKEGKFAIFIIDA

-438 QEKLPILFKQLGK
+438 QEKLPTLLNQIRK
-451 WNRIKIIVSIRKQA
+451 WSRIKIIVSIRKQA
-465 GLTDVW
+465 VQTDVL
-471 NKTIEGFERLSI
+471 NETIEGFTRLSI
-483 PGFKKDVRAAVTKFF
+483 PGFRDVREAVKKFF
-498 KYYDIDRD
+498 EHYNIDKDI
-506 FDDFNQIQAFS
+506 DDFNQIQSFS

-523 IFCEV
+523 IFCEA
-528 YNESCYNELESPD
+528 YSEAYYGDSKSPN
-541 IIKIYNSYIYKRNH
+541 IIEIYKSYIYKRNH
-555 SVSVGA
+555 LVSVGA

-720 AYRNVSNDHMKTD
+720 AFRNVTNDLMQTD
-733 GTIMKEILD
+733 GTIMEEILD
-742 THPDFLQPNVFI
+742 ANPHYLQPDVFI
-754 NLLKNHNE
+754 NLLESHNE
-762 SVIREFHGKLLS
+762 SVISEFHQKLLS

-840 EIDSVDSVLYLID
+840 ETDTVDEVLYLMSV
-853 AFKEVN
+853 FKDVN

-872 GYIVRIR
+872 GYIVRKR
-879 NSNLTISKK
+879 NCNLSISKL
-888 IVELLYSPH
+888 IVEMLYPKH
-897 GLAPNDFVIR
+897 GQAPNDFVLR

-914 EWQWHLSSDNTY
+914 EWQRHLSCNDTY
-926 WTAAQPPYNV
+926 WKAAQPPYD
-936 PNSNPYENIPNENIP
+936 PPITNPYENIPNEDIP
-951 ENFFGTN
+951 EDFFGTN

-972 FYRYIMGGNTSD
+972 FYRYTMGGNTSD

-990 GKDEKH
+990 GKDDKH

-1017 EALDEYDSNVPYE
+1017 EALDEYDSSVPYE
-1030 SSHFHRTERI
+1030 SGHYHRTERI

-1050 EVYAYLLNTCKLCR
+1050 EVYAYLLDTCKLCK
-1064 DRWSQKKDFR
+1064 DRWSQKKVFR

-1094 NDTLDDVVKDLFDE
+1094 NDTLDDVVKSLFDE
-1108 YPKDSTMEQSMKS
+1108 YPKDSTMEQNIKS
-1121 WIDDEKCMPPFS
+1121 WIDDEKCMPPFN
-1133 PIQVDRDG
+1133 PIQLDCDG
-1141 GEWVVLQ
+1141 SEWVVLQ
-1148 GYDTRKENDD
+1148 GYDTRKEKDD

-1208 WNDYPWANA
+1208 WNDYPWANT

-1261 YAPCRDIMDSLE
+1261 YAPCRDIMDSLG

-1293 NRLILGEC
+1293 NRLILGES

-1308 RTFLNEYLKKQK
+1308 RTFLNEYLKKQR

-1329 EKNLISSPHY
+1329 EKNLISAPHY

-1361 IQPLRFEPKEKPR
+1361 IQPLRFEPKEEPQK
-1374 ENIEEEGE
+1374 ESEGE
-1382 YDLGMPIEKW
+1382 DEYGLGMPIEKW
-1392 VSMSQKTSS
+1392 LAMPKQNSS
-1401 EDFNELKKLAEL
+1401 ALFDRLKELAEL
-1413 AKQEKKK
+1413 SKQ
-1420 KNGAK
+1420 NGAKE

>member
-14 GSIVVPVWCGSER
+14 GSIVVPVRCGSER

-57 SVNGITTECTC
+57 SVNGITAECTC

-73 GKDIAILNCVDYTNE
+73 GRDIAILTCVSYKNE
-88 CTSLQ
+88 CSPYP
-93 LLASDCRK
+93 LLASDCKK
-101 GQVLSI
+101 GQVLSV

-116 GIDAF
+116 GVDAF
-121 SFSVMSVRSVPS
+121 SFSVVNVRTITS

-144 IDTLALSTY
+144 IDSFVLSTY
-153 MGMSGSP
+153 MGMSGAP

-182 TSIHSVMDN
+182 TSILSVMEN
-191 LTEKGIKFEANADL
+191 LAEKGIKYENNADL
-205 QDTSDFGLGT
+205 EDTSDFGLGK
-215 CFKHIL
+215 CFKYIL
-221 KAQEQAGSRFSRDLQ
+221 EAQEQAGSRYSHDLQ
-236 VDDEDTEKTIS
+236 VDDYDTERIIS
-247 WFAGIGFDEDLDR
+247 RFAGIGFDDDLEIIANDY
-260 IVSDFKN
+260 KK
-267 FSEKIRAEKKKLEIE
+267 FSESTREAKKKAEIE
-282 KFRKKHFE
+282 KFKKQHIE
-290 KLIITK
+290 NNIISNK
-296 EFIDEFYKLKNL
+296 FVEGLYQLKIL
-308 RDNHDTDFSMHLFT
+308 RDKSYPDSSVHLFT
-322 AKEREQISGIIF
+322 AKEREQISDIIS
-334 KARQYLDNLDFL
+334 KAKQYLRMQKYLNE
-346 GKKGLA
+346 KGLA
-352 VIGEAGCGKT
+352 IVGDAGCGKT
-362 FTLCKVSEKLCKKE
+362 FTLCKISEKLCKKE
-376 NVYLFFGTDFSGNE
+376 NVYLLFGTDFSGSE
-390 MPLDTILRK
+390 MPLETILRK

-406 SFDLLNDKM
+406 SFELLNDKM
-415 QKEEKYAILVIDA
+415 QEEGKFAIFIIDA

-438 QEKLPILFKQLGK
+438 QEKLPALLSQIRK
-451 WNRIKIIVSIRKQA
+451 WSQIKIIVSIRKQA
-465 GLTDVW
+465 VQTDVL
-471 NKTIEGFERLSI
+471 NETIEGFTRLSI
-483 PGFKKDVRAAVTKFF
+483 PGFRDVREAVKKFF
-498 KYYDIDRD
+498 EHYNVDKEI
-506 FDDFNQIQAFS
+506 DDFNQIQSFS

-523 IFCEV
+523 IFCEA
-528 YNESCYNELESPD
+528 YSEAYYRDSESPN
-541 IIKIYNSYIYKRNH
+541 IIEIYNSYIYKRNH
-555 SVSVGA
+555 VVSIGA
-561 DVDPRMNYTKCL
+561 DADPRMNYTKCL
-573 LDKIAYYSLWNLQCG
+573 LERIAYYSLWNLQCG
-588 DVSREKVKSYSYHL
+588 DIPREKAKSYSYRL

-608 SNDLLNNT
+608 SKDLLNNT

-628 DGKEWITFE
+628 DGMEWITFE
-637 YDSMGDYLKANVL
+637 YDSMGDYLKADVL
-650 LKHKDDDYSKLK
+650 LRHKVDDYSKLK
-662 FMCRLIDFTHTEYQT
+662 FLCRLVDFTTAEYQT
-677 FIDSTKIFNFI
+677 STDNTKIFNFI

-694 WNPPVRLWHQ
+694 WNPPVELWHH
-704 KDIINGKL
+704 KEIINGKL
-712 TRLFIESL
+712 TDLFIESL
-720 AYRNVSNDHMKTD
+720 GLRNVANDLMQTD
-733 GTIMKEILD
+733 GTIMEDILD
-742 THPDFLQPNVFI
+742 ANPNYLQPDVFI
-754 NLLKNHNE
+754 NLLESHNV
-762 SVIREFHGKLLS
+762 SVISEFHQKLLS
-774 MRMSE
+774 MGLSE

-840 EIDSVDSVLYLID
+840 ETDTVDEVLYLMSV
-853 AFKEVN
+853 FKDVN

-872 GYIVRIR
+872 GYIVRKR
-879 NSNLTISKK
+879 NSNLSISSM
-888 IVELLYSPH
+888 IVESFYSKHAQAPH
-897 GLAPNDFVIR
+897 DFVLR

-914 EWQWHLSSDNTY
+914 EWQWHLSCDDTY
-926 WTAAQPPYNV
+926 WKAAQPPYDSSI
-936 PNSNPYENIPNENIP
+936 SNPYENIPNEDIP
-951 ENFFGTN
+951 KDFFGTN

-965 RSLFVWD
+965 RSLFIGD
-972 FYRYIMGGNTSD
+972 FNRYTMGENTSD

-990 GKDEKH
+990 GKDDKH

-1030 SSHFHRTERI
+1030 SGHYHRTERI

-1050 EVYAYLLNTCKLCR
+1050 EVYAYLLDTCKLCR
-1064 DRWSQKKDFR
+1064 DRWSQKNFFR

-1094 NDTLDDVVKDLFDE
+1094 NDTLDDVVKGLFDE
-1108 YPKDSTMEQSMKS
+1108 YPKDSTIEQNIKS
-1121 WIDDEKCMPPFS
+1121 WIDDEKCMPPFD
-1133 PIQVDRDG
+1133 PIQIDRDG

-1176 DLKNKSIFA
+1176 DLKNKTIFA

-1208 WNDYPWANA
+1208 WNDYPWANT
-1217 YTSSIYED
+1217 YMSSIYED

-1261 YAPCRDIMDSLE
+1261 YAPCRDIMESLG

-1293 NRLILGEC
+1293 NRLVLGES

-1308 RTFLNEYLKKQK
+1308 RTFLNEYLKKQR

-1329 EKNLISSPHY
+1329 EKNLISAPHY

-1351 LYKDNDVAEM
+1351 LYKENDVAEM
-1361 IQPLRFEPKEKPR
+1361 IQPLRFEPKEEPQKEP
-1374 ENIEEEGE
+1374 EGE
-1382 YDLGMPIEKW
+1382 DEYGLGMPIEKW
-1392 VSMSQKTSS
+1392 LAMPKQSS
-1401 EDFNELKKLAEL
+1401 SAIIDRLKELAEL
-1413 AKQEKKK
+1413 SKQ
-1420 KNGAK
+1420 NGAKE

>member
-14 GSIVVPVWCGSER
+14 GSIVVPVWCGSEK

-73 GKDIAILNCVDYTNE
+73 GRDIAILTCVSYINE
-88 CTSLQ
+88 CSPYSL
-93 LLASDCRK
+93 LSSDCRK

-121 SFSVMSVRSVPS
+121 SFSVVNVRTITS

-144 IDTLALSTY
+144 IDKFALSTY

-160 VINDFGSVVGVV
+160 VVNDFGSVVGIV

-182 TSIHSVMDN
+182 TSIHSIMEN
-191 LTEKGIKFEANADL
+191 LTEKGIKYEDNADL
-205 QDTSDFGLGT
+205 EDTSDFGLGT
-215 CFKHIL
+215 CAKYIL
-221 KAQEQAGSRFSRDLQ
+221 EAQEQAGSRYSRDLQ
-236 VDDEDTEKTIS
+236 VDDKDTERIIS
-247 WFAGIGFDEDLDR
+247 RFAGIGFDDDLENISNDY
-260 IVSDFKN
+260 KN
-267 FSEKIRAEKKKLEIE
+267 FSEIIREAKKKTEIE
-282 KFRKKHFE
+282 KFKKQHIE
-290 KLIITK
+290 NLIISNK
-296 EFIDEFYKLKNL
+296 FVEGLYQLKNL
-308 RDNHDTDFSMHLFT
+308 RDKSYSESSVHLFI
-322 AKEREQISGIIF
+322 AKERKQISDIIS
-334 KARQYLDNLDFL
+334 KADQYLRMQKYLSE
-346 GKKGLA
+346 KGLA
-352 VIGEAGCGKT
+352 IVGDAGCGKT
-362 FTLCKVSEKLCKKE
+362 FTLCKISEKLCKKE
-376 NVYLFFGTDFSGNE
+376 NAYLLFGTDFSGSE
-390 MPLDTILRK
+390 MPLETILRK

-415 QKEEKYAILVIDA
+415 LKEGKFAIFIIDA

-438 QEKLPILFKQLGK
+438 QEKLPTLLNQIRK
-451 WNRIKIIVSIRKQA
+451 WSRIKIIVSIRKQTVQ
-465 GLTDVW
+465 TDVL
-471 NKTIEGFERLSI
+471 NETIEGFTRLPI
-483 PGFKKDVRAAVTKFF
+483 PGFKDVRVAVKKFF
-498 KYYDIDRD
+498 EHYNLDKDI
-506 FDDFNQIQAFS
+506 DDFNQIQAFS

-523 IFCEV
+523 IFCEA
-528 YNESCYNELESPD
+528 YSEAYYRDSESPN
-541 IIKIYNSYIYKRNH
+541 IIEIYKSYIYKRNH
-555 SVSVGA
+555 VVSVGA
-561 DVDPRMNYTKCL
+561 DADPRMNYTKCL
-573 LDKIAYYSLWNLQCG
+573 LERIAYYSLWNLQCG
-588 DVSREKVKSYSYHL
+588 DIPREKAKSYSYRL

-608 SNDLLNNT
+608 SKDLFYNT
-616 LKANLLMEYKTY
+616 LRANLLMEYKTY
-628 DGKEWITFE
+628 DGREWITFE
-637 YDSMGDYLKANVL
+637 YDSMGDYLKADVL
-650 LKHKDDDYSKLK
+650 LRHKDDDYSKLK
-662 FMCRLIDFTHTEYQT
+662 FLCRLVDFTTAEYQT
-677 FIDSTKIFNFI
+677 STDKTKIFNFI

-694 WNPPVRLWHQ
+694 WNPPVGLWHH
-704 KDIINGKL
+704 KEIINGKL
-712 TRLFIESL
+712 TELFIESL
-720 AYRNVSNDHMKTD
+720 AFRNVTNDLMQTD
-733 GTIMKEILD
+733 GTIMEKILD
-742 THPDFLQPNVFI
+742 ANPHYLQPDVFI
-754 NLLKNHNE
+754 NLLESHNE
-762 SVIREFHGKLLS
+762 SVISEFHQKLLS
-774 MRMSE
+774 MGMSE

-840 EIDSVDSVLYLID
+840 ETDIVDEVLYLMSV
-853 AFKEVN
+853 FKNVN

-872 GYIVRIR
+872 GYIVRKR
-879 NSNLTISKK
+879 NTNLSISRM
-888 IVELLYSPH
+888 IVESFYSKH
-897 GLAPNDFVIR
+897 GQAPYDFVLR

-914 EWQWHLSSDNTY
+914 EWQWHLSCDDTY
-926 WTAAQPPYNV
+926 WKAAQPPYN
-936 PNSNPYENIPNENIP
+936 PPISNPYENIPNEDIP

-972 FYRYIMGGNTSD
+972 FYRYTMGGNTSD

-990 GKDEKH
+990 GKDNKH

-1017 EALDEYDSNVPYE
+1017 EALDEYDSSVPYE
-1030 SSHFHRTERI
+1030 SGHYHRTERI

-1050 EVYAYLLNTCKLCR
+1050 EVYAYLLDTCKVCK
-1064 DRWSQKKDFR
+1064 DRWSKKKKFR
-1074 AVNYP
+1074 TINYP
-1079 WLVSNRIY
+1079 WLVSNHIY

-1094 NDTLDDVVKDLFDE
+1094 NDTLDDVVKGLFDE

-1121 WIDDEKCMPPFS
+1121 WIDDEKCMPPFN

-1208 WNDYPWANA
+1208 WNDYPWSNT
-1217 YTSSIYED
+1217 YTSSLYED
-1225 GYVDEKIPCD
+1225 GCVDEKIPCD

-1243 LQEDFRGIQS
+1243 LQEDFRGVQS

-1261 YAPCRDIMDSLE
+1261 YAPCRSIMDSLG

-1293 NRLILGEC
+1293 NRLILGES

-1308 RTFLNEYLKKQK
+1308 RTFLNEYLKKQR

-1361 IQPLRFEPKEKPR
+1361 IQPLRFEPKEEPQKEP
-1374 ENIEEEGE
+1374 EGE
-1382 YDLGMPIEKW
+1382 DEYGLGMPIEKW
-1392 VSMSQKTSS
+1392 LAMPKLSPSS
-1401 EDFNELKKLAEL
+1401 IIDRLKELAEL
-1413 AKQEKKK
+1413 SKQ
-1420 KNGAK
+1420 NGAKE

>member
-14 GSIVVPVWCGSER
+14 GSIVVPVRCGSER

-57 SVNGITTECTC
+57 SVNGITAECTC

-73 GKDIAILNCVDYTNE
+73 GRDIAILTCVSYKNE
-88 CTSLQ
+88 CSPYP
-93 LLASDCRK
+93 LLASDCKK
-101 GQVLSI
+101 GQVLSV

-116 GIDAF
+116 GVDAF
-121 SFSVMSVRSVPS
+121 SFSVVNVRTITS

-144 IDTLALSTY
+144 IDSFVLSTY
-153 MGMSGSP
+153 MGMSGAP

-182 TSIHSVMDN
+182 TSILSVMEN
-191 LTEKGIKFEANADL
+191 LAEKGIKYENNADL
-205 QDTSDFGLGT
+205 EDTSDFGLGK
-215 CFKHIL
+215 CFKYIL
-221 KAQEQAGSRFSRDLQ
+221 EAQEQAGSRYSHDLQ
-236 VDDEDTEKTIS
+236 VDDYDTERIIS
-247 WFAGIGFDEDLDR
+247 RFAGIGFDDDLEIIANDY
-260 IVSDFKN
+260 KK
-267 FSEKIRAEKKKLEIE
+267 FSESTREAKKKAEIE
-282 KFRKKHFE
+282 KFKKQHIE
-290 KLIITK
+290 NNIISNK
-296 EFIDEFYKLKNL
+296 FVEGLYQLKIL
-308 RDNHDTDFSMHLFT
+308 RDKSYPDSSVHLFT
-322 AKEREQISGIIF
+322 AKEREQISDIIS
-334 KARQYLDNLDFL
+334 KAKQYLRMQKYLNE
-346 GKKGLA
+346 KGLA
-352 VIGEAGCGKT
+352 IVGDAGCGKT
-362 FTLCKVSEKLCKKE
+362 FTLCKISEKLCKKE
-376 NVYLFFGTDFSGNE
+376 NVYLLFGTDFSGSE
-390 MPLDTILRK
+390 MPLETILRK

-406 SFDLLNDKM
+406 SFELLNDKM
-415 QKEEKYAILVIDA
+415 QEEGKFAIFIIDA

-438 QEKLPILFKQLGK
+438 QEKLPALLSQIRK
-451 WNRIKIIVSIRKQA
+451 WSQIKIIVSIRKQA
-465 GLTDVW
+465 VQTDVL
-471 NKTIEGFERLSI
+471 NETIEGFTRLSI
-483 PGFKKDVRAAVTKFF
+483 PGFRDVREAVKKFF
-498 KYYDIDRD
+498 EHYNVDKEI
-506 FDDFNQIQAFS
+506 DDFNQIQSFS

-523 IFCEV
+523 IFCEA
-528 YNESCYNELESPD
+528 YSEAYYRDSESPN
-541 IIKIYNSYIYKRNH
+541 IIEIYNSYIYKRNH
-555 SVSVGA
+555 VVSIGA
-561 DVDPRMNYTKCL
+561 DADPRMNYTKCL
-573 LDKIAYYSLWNLQCG
+573 LERIAYYSLWNLQCG
-588 DVSREKVKSYSYHL
+588 DIPREKAKSYSYRL

-608 SNDLLNNT
+608 SKDLLNNT

-628 DGKEWITFE
+628 DGMEWITFE
-637 YDSMGDYLKANVL
+637 YDSMGDYLKAEVL
-650 LKHKDDDYSKLK
+650 LRHKVDDYSKLK
-662 FMCRLIDFTHTEYQT
+662 FLCRLVDFTTAEYQT
-677 FIDSTKIFNFI
+677 STDNTKIFNFI

-694 WNPPVRLWHQ
+694 WNPPVELWHH
-704 KDIINGKL
+704 KEIINGKL
-712 TRLFIESL
+712 TDLFIESL
-720 AYRNVSNDHMKTD
+720 GLRNVANDLMQTD
-733 GTIMKEILD
+733 GTIMEDILD
-742 THPDFLQPNVFI
+742 ANPNYLQPDVFI
-754 NLLKNHNE
+754 NLLESHNV
-762 SVIREFHGKLLS
+762 SVISEFHQKLLS
-774 MRMSE
+774 MGLSE

-840 EIDSVDSVLYLID
+840 ETDTVDEVLYLMSV
-853 AFKEVN
+853 FKDVN

-872 GYIVRIR
+872 GYIVRKR
-879 NSNLTISKK
+879 NSNLSISSM
-888 IVELLYSPH
+888 IVESFYSKHAQAPH
-897 GLAPNDFVIR
+897 DFVLR

-914 EWQWHLSSDNTY
+914 EWQWHLSCDDTY
-926 WTAAQPPYNV
+926 WKAAQPPYDSSI
-936 PNSNPYENIPNENIP
+936 SNPYENIPNEDIP
-951 ENFFGTN
+951 KDFFGTN

-965 RSLFVWD
+965 RSLFIGD
-972 FYRYIMGGNTSD
+972 FNRYTMGENTSD

-990 GKDEKH
+990 GKDDKH

-1030 SSHFHRTERI
+1030 SGHYHRTERI

-1050 EVYAYLLNTCKLCR
+1050 EVYAYLLDTCKLCR
-1064 DRWSQKKDFR
+1064 DRWSQKNFFR

-1094 NDTLDDVVKDLFDE
+1094 NDTLDDVVKGLFDE
-1108 YPKDSTMEQSMKS
+1108 YPKDSTIEQNIKS
-1121 WIDDEKCMPPFS
+1121 WIDDEKCMPPFD
-1133 PIQVDRDG
+1133 PIQIDRDG

-1176 DLKNKSIFA
+1176 DLKNKTIFA

-1208 WNDYPWANA
+1208 WNDYPWANT
-1217 YTSSIYED
+1217 YMSSIYED

-1261 YAPCRDIMDSLE
+1261 YAPCRDIMESLG

-1293 NRLILGEC
+1293 NRLVLGES

-1308 RTFLNEYLKKQK
+1308 RTFLNEYLKKQR

-1329 EKNLISSPHY
+1329 EKNLISAPHY

-1351 LYKDNDVAEM
+1351 LYKENDVAEM
-1361 IQPLRFEPKEKPR
+1361 IQPLRFEPKEEPQKEP
-1374 ENIEEEGE
+1374 EGE
-1382 YDLGMPIEKW
+1382 DEYGLGMPIEKW
-1392 VSMSQKTSS
+1392 LAMPKQSS
-1401 EDFNELKKLAEL
+1401 SAIIDRLKELAEL
-1413 AKQEKKK
+1413 SKQ
-1420 KNGAK
+1420 NGAKE

>member
-1 MKMNTHLNIEDVA
+1 MKMNTHLNIENVA

-46 EYVADDSDIFI
+46 EYVADGSDIFI
-57 SVNGITTECTC
+57 NVNGITTECNC

-73 GKDIAILNCVDYTNE
+73 GRDIAILTCVSYKNE
-88 CTSLQ
+88 CSPYS

-101 GQVLSI
+101 GQVLSV

-116 GIDAF
+116 GVDAF
-121 SFSVMSVRSVPS
+121 SFSVVNVRTITS

-144 IDTLALSTY
+144 IDTFALSTY

-160 VINDFGSVVGVV
+160 VVNDFGSVVGIV

-182 TSIHSVMDN
+182 TSIHSIMEN
-191 LTEKGIKFEANADL
+191 LTEKGIKYEDNADL
-205 QDTSDFGLGT
+205 EDTSDFGLGT
-215 CFKHIL
+215 CAKYIL
-221 KAQEQAGSRFSRDLQ
+221 EAQEQAGSRYSHDLQ
-236 VDDEDTEKTIS
+236 VDDKDTERIIS
-247 WFAGIGFDEDLDR
+247 RFAGIGFDDDLE
-260 IVSDFKN
+260 IIANNYKK
-267 FSEKIRAEKKKLEIE
+267 FSETTREVKKKTEIE
-282 KFRKKHFE
+282 KFKK
-290 KLIITK
+290 KYVDNQILTN
-296 EFIDEFYKLKNL
+296 EFVEELYQLKNL
-308 RDNHDTDFSMHLFT
+308 RDKSYSDSSVHLFT
-322 AKEREQISGIIF
+322 AKEREQISDIIS
-334 KARQYLDNLDFL
+334 KAKQYLRMQKYLDE
-346 GKKGLA
+346 KGLA
-352 VIGEAGCGKT
+352 IVGDAGCGKT
-362 FTLCKVSEKLCKKE
+362 FTLCKISEKLCKKE
-376 NVYLFFGTDFSGNE
+376 NAYLLFGTDFSASE
-390 MPLDTILRK
+390 MPLETILRK
-399 LKWKQPN
+399 FKWKQPN

-415 QKEEKYAILVIDA
+415 QKEGKFAIFIIDA

-438 QEKLPILFKQLGK
+438 QEKLPTLLNQIRK
-451 WNRIKIIVSIRKQA
+451 WSRIKIIVSIRKQA
-465 GLTDVW
+465 VQTDVL
-471 NKTIEGFERLSI
+471 NETIEGFTRLSI
-483 PGFKKDVRAAVTKFF
+483 PGFRDVREAVKKFF
-498 KYYDIDRD
+498 EHYNIDKDI
-506 FDDFNQIQAFS
+506 DDFNQIQSFS

-523 IFCEV
+523 IFCEA
-528 YNESCYNELESPD
+528 YSEAYYGDSKSPN
-541 IIKIYNSYIYKRNH
+541 IIEIYKSYIYKRNH
-555 SVSVGA
+555 LVSVGA

-720 AYRNVSNDHMKTD
+720 AFRNVTNDLMQTD
-733 GTIMKEILD
+733 GTIMEDILD
-742 THPDFLQPNVFI
+742 ANPHYLQPDVFI
-754 NLLKNHNE
+754 NLLESHNE
-762 SVIREFHGKLLS
+762 SVISEFHQKLLS

-840 EIDSVDSVLYLID
+840 ETDTVDEVLYLMSV
-853 AFKEVN
+853 FKDVN

-872 GYIVRIR
+872 GYIVRKR
-879 NSNLTISKK
+879 NCNLSISKV
-888 IVELLYSPH
+888 IVEMLYPKH
-897 GLAPNDFVIR
+897 GQAPNDFVLR

-914 EWQWHLSSDNTY
+914 EWQRHLSCDDTY
-926 WTAAQPPYNV
+926 WKAAQPPYD
-936 PNSNPYENIPNENIP
+936 PPISNPYENIPNEDIP
-951 ENFFGTN
+951 EDFFGTN

-972 FYRYIMGGNTSD
+972 FYRYTMGGNTSD
-984 DLDKFI
+984 DMDKFI
-990 GKDEKH
+990 GKDDKH

-1017 EALDEYDSNVPYE
+1017 EALDEYDSSVPYE
-1030 SSHFHRTERI
+1030 SGHYHRTERI

-1050 EVYAYLLNTCKLCR
+1050 EVYAYLLDTCKLSR
-1064 DRWSQKKDFR
+1064 DRWSQKKVFM

-1094 NDTLDDVVKDLFDE
+1094 NDTLDDVVKSLFDE
-1108 YPKDSTMEQSMKS
+1108 YPKDSTMEQNIKS
-1121 WIDDEKCMPPFS
+1121 WIDDEKCMPPFN
-1133 PIQVDRDG
+1133 PIQLDCDG

-1148 GYDTRKENDD
+1148 GYDTRKEKDD

-1176 DLKNKSIFA
+1176 DLKNMSIFA

-1208 WNDYPWANA
+1208 WNDYPWANT

-1261 YAPCRDIMDSLE
+1261 YAPCRDIMDSLG

-1293 NRLILGEC
+1293 NRLILGES

-1308 RTFLNEYLKKQK
+1308 RTFLNEYLKKQR

-1329 EKNLISSPHY
+1329 EKNLISAPHY

-1361 IQPLRFEPKEKPR
+1361 IQPLRFEPKEEPQK
-1374 ENIEEEGE
+1374 ESEGE
-1382 YDLGMPIEKW
+1382 DEYGLGMPIEKW
-1392 VSMSQKTSS
+1392 LAMPKQNSS
-1401 EDFNELKKLAEL
+1401 ALFDRLKELAEL
-1413 AKQEKKK
+1413 SKQD
-1420 KNGAK
+1420 GAKE

>member
-57 SVNGITTECTC
+57 NVNGITTECTC

-73 GKDIAILNCVDYTNE
+73 GRDIAILTCVSYKNE
-88 CTSLQ
+88 CSPYS

-101 GQVLSI
+101 GQVLSV

-121 SFSVMSVRSVPS
+121 SFSVVNVRSITS

-144 IDTLALSTY
+144 IDTFALSTY
-153 MGMSGSP
+153 MGLSGSP
-160 VINDFGSVVGVV
+160 VVNDFGSVVGIV

-182 TSIHSVMDN
+182 TSIHSIMEN
-191 LTEKGIKFEANADL
+191 LTEKGIKYEDNADL
-205 QDTSDFGLGT
+205 EDTSDFGLGT
-215 CFKHIL
+215 CAKYIL
-221 KAQEQAGSRFSRDLQ
+221 EAQEQAGSRYSHDLQ
-236 VDDEDTEKTIS
+236 VDDKDTERIIS
-247 WFAGIGFDEDLDR
+247 RFAGIGFDDDLENIANDY
-260 IVSDFKN
+260 KN
-267 FSEKIRAEKKKLEIE
+267 FSETIREAKKKTEIE
-282 KFRKKHFE
+282 KFKKLHIE
-290 KLIITK
+290 NQIISDIFV
-296 EFIDEFYKLKNL
+296 EGLYQLKNL
-308 RDNHDTDFSMHLFT
+308 RDKSYSESSVHLFT
-322 AKEREQISGIIF
+322 AKEREQISDIIS
-334 KARQYLDNLDFL
+334 KAKQYLRMQKYLNE
-346 GKKGLA
+346 KGLA
-352 VIGEAGCGKT
+352 IVGDAGCGKT
-362 FTLCKVSEKLCKKE
+362 FTLCKISEKLCKKE
-376 NVYLFFGTDFSGNE
+376 NAYLLFGTDFSASE
-390 MPLDTILRK
+390 MPLETILRK
-399 LKWKQPN
+399 FKWKQPN

-415 QKEEKYAILVIDA
+415 QKEGKFAIFIIDA

-438 QEKLPILFKQLGK
+438 QEKLPTLLNQIRK
-451 WNRIKIIVSIRKQA
+451 WSRIKIIVSIRKQA
-465 GLTDVW
+465 VQTDVL
-471 NKTIEGFERLSI
+471 NETIEGFTRLSI
-483 PGFKKDVRAAVTKFF
+483 PGFRDVREAVKKFF
-498 KYYDIDRD
+498 EHYNIDKDI
-506 FDDFNQIQAFS
+506 DDFNQIQLFS

-523 IFCEV
+523 IFCEA
-528 YNESCYNELESPD
+528 YSEAYYGDSKSPN
-541 IIKIYNSYIYKRNH
+541 IIEIYKSYIYKRNH
-555 SVSVGA
+555 LVSVGA

-720 AYRNVSNDHMKTD
+720 AFRNVTNDLMQTD
-733 GTIMKEILD
+733 GTIMEEILD
-742 THPDFLQPNVFI
+742 ANPHYLQPDVFI
-754 NLLKNHNE
+754 NLLESHNE
-762 SVIREFHGKLLS
+762 SVISEFHQKLLS

-793 IDDELKRLWNNNGIN
+793 INDELKRLWNNNGIN

-840 EIDSVDSVLYLID
+840 ETDTVDEVLYLMSV
-853 AFKEVN
+853 FKDVN

-872 GYIVRIR
+872 GYIVRKR
-879 NSNLTISKK
+879 NCNLSISKV
-888 IVELLYSPH
+888 IVEMLYPKH
-897 GLAPNDFVIR
+897 GQAPNDFVLR

-914 EWQWHLSSDNTY
+914 EWQRHLSFDDTY
-926 WTAAQPPYNV
+926 WKAAQPPYD
-936 PNSNPYENIPNENIP
+936 PPISNPYENIPNEDIP
-951 ENFFGTN
+951 EDFFGTN

-972 FYRYIMGGNTSD
+972 FYRYTMGGNTSD

-990 GKDEKH
+990 GKDDKH
-996 ISIKDTAKAIA
+996 ISIKDTTKAIA

-1017 EALDEYDSNVPYE
+1017 EALDEYDSSVPYE
-1030 SSHFHRTERI
+1030 SGHYHRTERI

-1050 EVYAYLLNTCKLCR
+1050 EVYAYLLDTCKLCK
-1064 DRWSQKKDFR
+1064 DRWSQKKKFR
-1074 AVNYP
+1074 TINYP
-1079 WLVSNRIY
+1079 WLVSNHIY

-1094 NDTLDDVVKDLFDE
+1094 NDTLDDVVKNLFDE

-1121 WIDDEKCMPPFS
+1121 WIDDEKCMPPFN
-1133 PIQVDRDG
+1133 PIQLDRDG

-1148 GYDTRKENDD
+1148 GYDTRKEKDD

-1208 WNDYPWANA
+1208 WNDYPWANT

-1261 YAPCRDIMDSLE
+1261 YAPCRDIMDSLG

-1293 NRLILGEC
+1293 NRLILGES

-1308 RTFLNEYLKKQK
+1308 RTFLNEYLKKQR
-1320 KCLFYCLLG
+1320 KCLFFCLLG

-1339 QILVRNDLTGAA
+1339 QILVRHDLTGAA

-1361 IQPLRFEPKEKPR
+1361 IQPLRFEPKEEPQK
-1374 ENIEEEGE
+1374 ESEGE
-1382 YDLGMPIEKW
+1382 DEYGLGMPIEKW
-1392 VSMSQKTSS
+1392 LAMPKQSS
-1401 EDFNELKKLAEL
+1401 SAIIDRLKELAEL
-1413 AKQEKKK
+1413 SKQ
-1420 KNGAK
+1420 NGAKE

>member
-14 GSIVVPVWCGSER
+14 GSIVVPVRCGSER

-57 SVNGITTECTC
+57 SVNGITAECTC

-73 GKDIAILNCVDYTNE
+73 GRDIAILTCVSYKNE
-88 CTSLQ
+88 CSPYS

-101 GQVLSI
+101 GQVLSV

-116 GIDAF
+116 GVDAF
-121 SFSVMSVRSVPS
+121 SFSVVNVRTITS

-144 IDTLALSTY
+144 IDSFALSTY

-182 TSIHSVMDN
+182 TSILSVMEN
-191 LTEKGIKFEANADL
+191 LAEKGIKYENNADL
-205 QDTSDFGLGT
+205 EDTSDFGLGT
-215 CFKHIL
+215 CFKYIL
-221 KAQEQAGSRFSRDLQ
+221 EAQEQAGSRYSHDLQ
-236 VDDEDTEKTIS
+236 VDDYDTERIIS
-247 WFAGIGFDEDLDR
+247 RFAGIGFDDDLEE
-260 IVSDFKN
+260 IANNYEKFSDI
-267 FSEKIRAEKKKLEIE
+267 IREAKKKAEIE
-282 KFRKKHFE
+282 KFKKQHIE
-290 KLIITK
+290 NNIITNVFV
-296 EFIDEFYKLKNL
+296 EGLYQLKNL
-308 RDNHDTDFSMHLFT
+308 RDKSYPDSSVHLFT
-322 AKEREQISGIIF
+322 AKERELISDMIS
-334 KARQYLDNLDFL
+334 KAKQYLRMQKYL
-346 GKKGLA
+346 GEKGLA
-352 VIGEAGCGKT
+352 IVGDAGCGKT
-362 FTLCKVSEKLCKKE
+362 FTLCKISEKLCKKE
-376 NVYLFFGTDFSGNE
+376 NAYLFFGTDFSGSE
-390 MPLDTILRK
+390 KPLETILRK

-415 QKEEKYAILVIDA
+415 QKEGKFAIFIIDA

-438 QEKLPILFKQLGK
+438 QEKLPALLSQIRK
-451 WNRIKIIVSIRKQA
+451 WSRIKIIVSIRKQA
-465 GLTDVW
+465 VQTDVL
-471 NKTIEGFERLSI
+471 NETIKGFTRLPI
-483 PGFKKDVRAAVTKFF
+483 PGFNDVRDAVKKFF
-498 KYYDIDRD
+498 EHYNIDKDI
-506 FDDFNQIQAFS
+506 DDFNQIQAFS

-523 IFCEV
+523 IFCEA
-528 YNESCYNELESPD
+528 YSEAYYRDAESPN
-541 IIKIYNSYIYKRNH
+541 IIEIYKSYIYKRNH
-555 SVSVGA
+555 VVSVGA

-573 LDKIAYYSLWNLQCG
+573 LERIAYYSLWNLQCG
-588 DVSREKVKSYSYHL
+588 DIPREKAKSYSYRL

-608 SNDLLNNT
+608 SKDLLNNT

-628 DGKEWITFE
+628 DGGEWITFE
-637 YDSMGDYLKANVL
+637 YDSMGDYLKADVL
-650 LKHKDDDYSKLK
+650 LRHNDDDYSKLK
-662 FMCRLIDFTHTEYQT
+662 FLCRLVDFTAAEYQIS
-677 FIDSTKIFNFI
+677 IDNTKIFNFI

-694 WNPPVRLWHQ
+694 WNPSVELWHH
-704 KDIINGKL
+704 KEIINGKL
-712 TRLFIESL
+712 TDLFIESL
-720 AYRNVSNDHMKTD
+720 ALRNVANDLMQID

-742 THPDFLQPNVFI
+742 ANPHYLQPDIFI
-754 NLLKNHNE
+754 NLLESHNV
-762 SVIREFHGKLLS
+762 SVISEFHQKLLS
-774 MRMSE
+774 MGLSE

-793 IDDELKRLWNNNGIN
+793 IDDELKRLWNYNGIN

-840 EIDSVDSVLYLID
+840 KTDSVDEVLYLMSV
-853 AFKEVN
+853 FKNVN

-872 GYIVRIR
+872 GYIVRKR
-879 NSNLTISKK
+879 NSNLSISK
-888 IVELLYSPH
+888 IVVEMLYPKH
-897 GLAPNDFVIR
+897 GQAPNDFVLR

-914 EWQWHLSSDNTY
+914 EWQWHLSGDKTY
-926 WTAAQPPYNV
+926 WMAVQPPYN
-936 PNSNPYENIPNENIP
+936 PPISNLYENIPNEDIP
-951 ENFFGTN
+951 EDFFGTN

-972 FYRYIMGGNTSD
+972 FYRYTMGGNTSD

-990 GKDEKH
+990 GKDDKP

-1017 EALDEYDSNVPYE
+1017 EALDEYDSSVPYE
-1030 SSHFHRTERI
+1030 LGHYHRTERI

-1050 EVYAYLLNTCKLCR
+1050 EVYAYLLDTCKICKG
-1064 DRWSQKKDFR
+1064 RWSQKKEFR
-1074 AVNYP
+1074 TINYP
-1079 WLVSNRIY
+1079 WLVSNHIY

-1094 NDTLDDVVKDLFDE
+1094 NDTLDDVVKGLFDE

-1121 WIDDEKCMPPFS
+1121 WIDDEKCMPPFN

-1208 WNDYPWANA
+1208 WNDYPWANT

-1261 YAPCRDIMDSLE
+1261 YAPCRDIMDSLGF
-1273 LYTAERGI
+1273 YTAERGI

-1293 NRLILGEC
+1293 NRLILGES

-1308 RTFLNEYLKKQK
+1308 RTFLNEYLKKQR

-1329 EKNLISSPHY
+1329 EKNLISAPHY

-1351 LYKDNDVAEM
+1351 LYKENDVAEM
-1361 IQPLRFEPKEKPR
+1361 IQPLRFEPREEPEKEP
-1374 ENIEEEGE
+1374 EGE
-1382 YDLGMPIEKW
+1382 DEYGLGMPIEKRLA
-1392 VSMSQKTSS
+1392 MPNQSS
-1401 EDFNELKKLAEL
+1401 SGIIDRLKELAEL
-1413 AKQEKKK
+1413 SKQ
-1420 KNGAK
+1420 NGAKE